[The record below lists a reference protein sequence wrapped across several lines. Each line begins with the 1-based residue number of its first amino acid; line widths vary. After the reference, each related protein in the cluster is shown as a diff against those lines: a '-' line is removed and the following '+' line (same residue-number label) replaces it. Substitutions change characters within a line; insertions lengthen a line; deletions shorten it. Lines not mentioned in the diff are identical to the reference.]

1 MKKRYFS
8 TIFAAIFLLMM
19 TSCVRE
25 QFAPGGLTGGEGYI
39 YLKFGSAPNV
49 EVSTKAT
56 LNAESENRIMNLYVF
71 VFDKAGHK
79 IHGKWYSELDRT
91 NSVGDLDVIDEGW
104 YRANSSQ
111 SDQPSTG
118 VIKIKSPSGSGFKIY
133 VFANIDG
140 DMVKISSEMLS
151 HNINTEAEINNFQV
165 YINQETT
172 SRNGYFPMSGSVSGV
187 TVSDGEGI
195 TIGGGGSGSLILRR
209 MDAKIKFTFKAGTRP
224 DENGQVIQSFEP
236 KGWRVFNIP
245 KTAFLMKGNE
255 DACSVDPN
263 TPTGDYSKYASL
275 FFDSEWANFEEFPDQ
290 NTSSFSFY
298 MLENRQTPKN
308 SSFTSYQDRS
318 RQKKTATGLNE
329 VQAVEYT
336 SLSGKTST
344 KSMRIFQNAN
354 DFSTYVLVSA
364 RVTMKLTGTEAGQ
377 TLGGDVLYLIHLG
390 DWNSTIH
397 NGDSE
402 HWNDDEYGNVANF
415 QTRRNTSY
423 NYTVTINSVNNI
435 RIEVETSDGENIENQ
450 PGASGQI
457 TIAKEEI
464 AICDAHYETKTMTF
478 SAKNFFEGTTATADD
493 LTWRV
498 KTPFGEGS
506 PAIGQD
512 GADIP
517 AGLDYKWVHFRLNKK
532 DASTKFYKD
541 IRRRYT
547 NRVFAESS
555 TFRSAEDNKES
566 DGSNDPGLEGYH
578 NDGVMDI
585 IDMVKYIKTQVKRYA
600 SWLENGGNYADYK
613 CDFDSKDLND
623 AKICVTVFVD
633 EYYYDKDPI
642 FGGSSPTLWKR
653 FVNKEERAMHILCN
667 SNTSKDLESRAT
679 GSVITIQQKPIKSIY
694 NTDESYTRLQNA
706 WGLESTDEYAD
717 KVFTYNQD
725 GSLGG
730 SVKNTD
736 DYNGLANSV
745 FEWGLA
751 PNGTT
756 VSNITTIQKG
766 VRWDK
771 YLLFEVG
778 NELPQLKDGYE
789 SLRYICMS
797 RNRDNNGNGIIDR
810 DEVRWYLASVRQ
822 LIGMYVGDGV
832 LESSVRI
839 YNRSTA
845 DRNSDDPAR
854 WRQHVISSTKYLK
867 NNEPTVI
874 WGEEGISTGALSGSI
889 NEKITKFTV
898 RCVRNLG
905 LANDAPINE
914 MPDDYIQT
922 SQNADGSYTFECT
935 HINESALRYYSS
947 RELDYEDERATAN
960 CLYKKFET
968 APADQNWSSGAVS
981 FKALNDEVSKYG
993 SSVYAGYCPDGYR
1006 LPSQTELAVMRYYT
1020 SLVSSGT
1027 YPSRTF
1033 WSFGVEALGGS
1044 GKDGGNKYGFCT
1056 SGGNISLYANAT
1068 FYKARCVRDIRVE

>member
-25 QFAPGGLTGGEGYI
+25 QFAPGGLTGGEGYL

-56 LNAESENRIMNLYVF
+56 LKAESENRIMNLYVF
-71 VFDKAGHK
+71 VFDKDGHK
-79 IHGKWYSELDRT
+79 IHSKWYSELDRT
-91 NSVGDLDVIDEGW
+91 NSKGELDVIEEGW
-104 YRANSSQ
+104 YRENSSQ
-111 SDQPSTG
+111 ANQPSTG
-118 VIKIKSPSGSGFKIY
+118 VIKIKSPAGSGFKIY
-133 VFANIDG
+133 VLANIDG

-151 HNINTEAEINNFQV
+151 HNINTEADINNFQV

-172 SRNGYFPMSGSVSGV
+172 SRNGYFPMSGSISGV
-187 TVSDGEGI
+187 TVSADKGI
-195 TIGGGGSGSLILRR
+195 TIGEGSSGLSLRR
-209 MDAKIKFTFKAGTRP
+209 MDAKIKFTFKTGTRP

-245 KTAFLMKGNE
+245 KTAFLMERNE

-298 MLENRQTPKN
+298 MPENRQTPKN
-308 SSFTSYQDRS
+308 SSFTNYQDRS

-364 RVTMKLTGTEAGQ
+364 KVIMKLTGSEAGQ

-390 DWNSTIH
+390 DWTSTIH
-397 NGDSE
+397 NGSSE
-402 HWNDDEYGNVANF
+402 HWNDDEYSNVANF

-423 NYTVTINSVNNI
+423 NYTVTVNSVNNI

-464 AICDAHYETKTMTF
+464 AICDAHYEAKTMTF

-498 KTPFGEGS
+498 STPFGEGS
-506 PAIGQD
+506 PSIGHD
-512 GADIP
+512 GEDIP

-532 DASTKFYKD
+532 DADNKYYQDK
-541 IRRRYT
+541 RRRYT
-547 NRVFAESS
+547 NRAFAESS
-555 TFRSAEDNKES
+555 TFRTADLNQES
-566 DGSNDPGLEGYH
+566 DGSGPGLGGYH

-613 CDFDSKDLND
+613 CDFDSDQLDK

-706 WGLESTDEYAD
+706 WGLESVDEHAD
-717 KVFTYNQD
+717 RVFTYNQNKD
-725 GSLGG
+725 DKNGSG
-730 SVKNTD
+730 KNND
-736 DYNGLANSV
+736 EFNGLANSI

-756 VSNITTIQKG
+756 VSNITTIEKNI
-766 VRWDK
+766 RWDK
-771 YLLFEVG
+771 YLSFEVE
-778 NELPQLKDGYE
+778 NELPQLNNGYE

-797 RNRDNNGNGIIDR
+797 RNRDNNGNGVIDR
-810 DEVRWYLASVRQ
+810 DEIRWYLASVRQ

-845 DRNSDDPAR
+845 DRNSNDPAR
-854 WRQHVISSTKYLK
+854 WRQHVISSTKYLSDS
-867 NNEPTVI
+867 EPTII
-874 WGEEGISTGALSGSI
+874 WGEEGISTGNISGSLAEG
-889 NEKITKFTV
+889 NKKFTV
-898 RCVRNLG
+898 RCVRDLG
-905 LANDAPINE
+905 MANDAPINKT
-914 MPDDYIQT
+914 PDDYIQY
-922 SQNADGSYTFECT
+922 SKNADGSYTFECT

-947 RELDYEDERATAN
+947 RELDYDDERATAN

-968 APADQNWSSGAVS
+968 APADQSWTSGAIS

-1006 LPSQTELAVMRYYT
+1006 LPSQTELAVMRYYMELT
-1020 SLVSSGT
+1020 GT

-1056 SGGNISLYANAT
+1056 HAGNITLWANAT
-1068 FYKARCVRDIRVE
+1068 FSTARCVRDVRVE

>member
-25 QFAPGGLTGGEGYI
+25 QFAPGGLTGGEGYL

-49 EVSTKAT
+49 EISTKAT
-56 LNAESENRIMNLYVF
+56 LKAESENRIMNLYVF
-71 VFDKAGHK
+71 VFDKDGHK
-79 IHGKWYSELDRT
+79 IHSKWYSELDRT
-91 NSVGDLDVIDEGW
+91 NSKGELDVIEEGW
-104 YRANSSQ
+104 YRENSSQ
-111 SDQPSTG
+111 ADQPSTG
-118 VIKIKSPSGSGFKIY
+118 VIKIKAPSGSGFKIY

-151 HNINTEAEINNFQV
+151 HNINTEDDIKNFQV

-172 SRNGYFPMSGSVSGV
+172 SRNGYFPMSGSISGV

-195 TIGGGGSGSLILRR
+195 TIGGGGSDRLTLRR
-209 MDAKIKFTFKAGTRP
+209 MDAKIKFTFLTGTRP

-245 KTAFLMKGNE
+245 KTAFLMERNE

-290 NTSSFSFY
+290 KTSSFSFY
-298 MLENRQTPKN
+298 MPENRQTPKN
-308 SSFTSYQDRS
+308 SSFTNYQDRS

-329 VQAVEYT
+329 VQTVEYT

-364 RVTMKLTGTEAGQ
+364 KVIMKLTGSEAGQ

-390 DWNSTIH
+390 DWTSNIH
-397 NGDSE
+397 NGSSE
-402 HWNDDEYGNVANF
+402 HWNDDEYGDVANF

-423 NYTVTINSVNNI
+423 NYTVTVNSVNNI

-464 AICDAHYETKTMTF
+464 AICDAHYEAKTMTF

-498 KTPFGEGS
+498 STPFGEGS
-506 PAIGQD
+506 PSIGHD
-512 GADIP
+512 GEDIP

-532 DASTKFYKD
+532 DSNNEYYQDK
-541 IRRRYT
+541 RRRYT
-547 NRVFAESS
+547 NRAFAESS
-555 TFRSAEDNKES
+555 TFRSAADNMES
-566 DGSNDPGLEGYH
+566 DGSGPGLGGYH

-613 CDFDSKDLND
+613 CDFDSDKLDK

-706 WGLESTDEYAD
+706 WGLESVDEHAD
-717 KVFTYNQD
+717 KVFTYNQN
-725 GSLGG
+725 GSLNG
-730 SVKNTD
+730 SGKNND
-736 DYNGLANSV
+736 EFNGLANSV
-745 FEWGLA
+745 CEWGLTSGA
-751 PNGTT
+751 TA
-756 VSNITTIQKG
+756 SNITTIEDNI
-766 VRWDK
+766 RWDK
-771 YLLFEVG
+771 YLSFEVE
-778 NELPQLKDGYE
+778 NELPQLNNGYK

-797 RNRDNNGNGIIDR
+797 RNRDNNGNGVIDR
-810 DEVRWYLASVRQ
+810 DEIRWYLASVRQ

-845 DRNSDDPAR
+845 DRNSPDPAR
-854 WRQHVISSTKYLK
+854 WRQHVISSTKYLSDS
-867 NNEPTVI
+867 EPTII
-874 WGEEGISTGALSGSI
+874 WGEEGISTGNISGSLAEG
-889 NEKITKFTV
+889 NTKFTV

-905 LANDAPINE
+905 MANDAPINE
-914 MPDDYIQT
+914 TPDDYIQY
-922 SQNADGSYTFECT
+922 SKNADGSYTFECT

-968 APADQNWSSGAVS
+968 APADQSWTSGAVS

-1006 LPSQTELAVMRYYT
+1006 LPSQTELAVMRYYMELT
-1020 SLVSSGT
+1020 GT

-1056 SGGNISLYANAT
+1056 HAGNITLWANAT
-1068 FYKARCVRDIRVE
+1068 FSTARCVRDVRVE

>member
-25 QFAPGGLTGGEGYI
+25 QFAPGGLTGGEGYL
-39 YLKFGSAPNV
+39 YLTFGSAPNV
-49 EVSTKAT
+49 EISTKAT
-56 LNAESENRIMNLYVF
+56 LKAESENRIMNLYVF
-71 VFDKAGHK
+71 VFDNAGHK
-79 IHGKWYSELDRT
+79 IHSKWYSELDRT
-91 NSVGDLDVIDEGW
+91 NSVGELDVIEEGW
-104 YRANSSQ
+104 YRENSSQ
-111 SDQPSTG
+111 ADQPSTG
-118 VIKIKSPSGSGFKIY
+118 VIKIKAPAGSGFKIY

-151 HNINTEAEINNFQV
+151 HNINTEDDINDFQV

-172 SRNGYFPMSGSVSGV
+172 SRNGYFPMSGSISGV
-187 TVSDGEGI
+187 TVRDGEGI
-195 TIGGGGSGSLILRR
+195 TIGGGVSGLSLRR
-209 MDAKIKFTFKAGTRP
+209 MDAKIKFTFRTGTRP

-245 KTAFLMKGNE
+245 KTAFLMERNE

-263 TPTGDYSKYASL
+263 TPTGEYSQYASL

-298 MLENRQTPKN
+298 MPENRQTPKN
-308 SSFTSYQDRS
+308 SSFTNYQDRS

-329 VQAVEYT
+329 VQVVEYT

-364 RVTMKLTGTEAGQ
+364 KVIMKLTGSEAGQ

-390 DWNSTIH
+390 DWTSNIH
-397 NGDSE
+397 NGSSE
-402 HWNDDEYGNVANF
+402 HWNDDEYSNVANF

-423 NYTVTINSVNNI
+423 NYTVTVNSVNNI

-464 AICDAHYETKTMTF
+464 AICDAHYEAKTMTF

-498 KTPFGEGS
+498 STPFGEGS
-506 PAIGQD
+506 PSIGHD
-512 GADIP
+512 GEDIP

-555 TFRSAEDNKES
+555 TFRSAADNMES
-566 DGSNDPGLEGYH
+566 DGSGDPGLEGYH

-613 CDFDSKDLND
+613 CDFDSENLND

-706 WGLESTDEYAD
+706 WGLESVDEHAD

-725 GSLGG
+725 GSLNG
-730 SVKNTD
+730 SGKNND
-736 DYNGLANSV
+736 EFNGLANSV
-745 FEWGLA
+745 CEWGLA
-751 PNGTT
+751 SGEA
-756 VSNITTIQKG
+756 SNITTIENNI
-766 VRWDK
+766 RWDK
-771 YLLFEVG
+771 YLSFEVG
-778 NELPQLKDGYE
+778 NELPQLRDGYE

-797 RNRDNNGNGIIDR
+797 RNRDNNGNGVIDR
-810 DEVRWYLASVRQ
+810 DEIRWYLASVKQ

-854 WRQHVISSTKYLK
+854 WRQHVISSTKYLGGS
-867 NNEPTVI
+867 EPTII
-874 WGEEGISTGALSGSI
+874 WGEEGISTGDISGSLAEG
-889 NEKITKFTV
+889 NTKFTV

-905 LANDAPINE
+905 IANDAPINKT
-914 MPDDYIQT
+914 PDDYIQY
-922 SQNADGSYTFECT
+922 SKNADGSYTFECT

-968 APADQNWSSGAVS
+968 APADQRWTSGEVS

-1006 LPSQTELAVMRYYT
+1006 LPSQTELTIMRYYMNLT
-1020 SLVSSGT
+1020 GT

-1044 GKDGGNKYGFCT
+1044 GKDGGNKYGFCI
-1056 SGGNISLYANAT
+1056 SDANISLYADAKFST
-1068 FYKARCVRDIRVE
+1068 ARCVRDVRVE

>member
-25 QFAPGGLTGGEGYI
+25 QFAPGGLTGGEGYL
-39 YLKFGSAPNV
+39 YLTFGSAPNV
-49 EVSTKAT
+49 EISTKAT
-56 LNAESENRIMNLYVF
+56 LKAESENRIMNLYVF
-71 VFDKAGHK
+71 VFDEAGHK
-79 IHGKWYSELDRT
+79 IHSKWYSELDRT
-91 NSVGDLDVIDEGW
+91 NSKGELDVIEEGW
-104 YRANSSQ
+104 YRENSSQ
-111 SDQPSTG
+111 ANKPSTG

-133 VFANIDG
+133 VFANVDG

-151 HNINTEAEINNFQV
+151 HNINTEADINNFKV
-165 YINQETT
+165 YLNQETT
-172 SRNGYFPMSGSVSGV
+172 SRNGYFPMSGSISGV
-187 TVSDGEGI
+187 TVSKDEGI
-195 TIGGGGSGSLILRR
+195 TIGEGSSGLSLRR
-209 MDAKIKFTFKAGTRP
+209 MDAKIKFTFKTGTRP

-245 KTAFLMKGNE
+245 KTAFLMERNE
-255 DACSVDPN
+255 DACSVDPT
-263 TPTGDYSKYASL
+263 TPTGDYSQYASL

-298 MLENRQTPKN
+298 MPENRQTPKN
-308 SSFTSYQDRS
+308 SSFTNYQDRS

-364 RVTMKLTGTEAGQ
+364 KVIMKLTGSEAGQ

-390 DWNSTIH
+390 DWTSTIH
-397 NGDSE
+397 NGSSE
-402 HWNDDEYGNVANF
+402 HWNDDEYSNVANF

-423 NYTVTINSVNNI
+423 NYTVTVNSVNNI

-464 AICDAHYETKTMTF
+464 AICDAHYEAKTMTF

-498 KTPFGEGS
+498 STPFGEGS
-506 PAIGQD
+506 PSIGHD
-512 GADIP
+512 GEDIP

-547 NRVFAESS
+547 NRAFAESS
-555 TFRSAEDNKES
+555 TFRSAADNMES
-566 DGSNDPGLEGYH
+566 DGSGDPGLEGYH

-613 CDFDSKDLND
+613 CDFDSDQLDK

-706 WGLESTDEYAD
+706 WGLESVDEHAD
-717 KVFTYNQD
+717 RVFTYNQNKD
-725 GSLGG
+725 DKNGSG
-730 SVKNTD
+730 KNND
-736 DYNGLANSV
+736 EFNGLANSI

-756 VSNITTIQKG
+756 VSNITTIEKNI
-766 VRWDK
+766 RWDK
-771 YLLFEVG
+771 YLSFEVE
-778 NELPQLKDGYE
+778 NELPQLNNGYE

-797 RNRDNNGNGIIDR
+797 RNRDNNGNGVIDR
-810 DEVRWYLASVRQ
+810 DEIRWYLASVRQ

-839 YNRSTA
+839 YSRSTA
-845 DRNSDDPAR
+845 DRNSNDPAR
-854 WRQHVISSTKYLK
+854 WRQHVISSTKYLSDS
-867 NNEPTVI
+867 EPTII
-874 WGEEGISTGALSGSI
+874 WGEEGISTGNISGSLAEG
-889 NEKITKFTV
+889 NKKFTV

-905 LANDAPINE
+905 MANDAPINKT
-914 MPDDYIQT
+914 PDDYIQY
-922 SQNADGSYTFECT
+922 SKNADGSYTFECT

-947 RELDYEDERATAN
+947 RELTYDDERATAN

-968 APADQNWSSGAVS
+968 APADQSWTSGAIS

-1006 LPSQTELAVMRYYT
+1006 LPSQTELAVMRYYMELT
-1020 SLVSSGT
+1020 GT

-1056 SGGNISLYANAT
+1056 HAGNITLWANAT
-1068 FYKARCVRDIRVE
+1068 FSTARCVRDVRVE

>member
-25 QFAPGGLTGGEGYI
+25 QFAPGGLTGGEGYL

-56 LNAESENRIMNLYVF
+56 LKAESENRIMNLYVF
-71 VFDKAGHK
+71 VFDNAGHK
-79 IHGKWYSELDRT
+79 IHSKWYSELERT
-91 NSVGDLDVIDEGW
+91 NSVGELDVIEEGW
-104 YRANSSQ
+104 YRENSSEA
-111 SDQPSTG
+111 DQPSTG

-140 DMVKISSEMLS
+140 DMIKISSEMLS
-151 HNINTEAEINNFQV
+151 HNINTEDDINNFQV

-172 SRNGYFPMSGSVSGV
+172 SRNGYFPMSGSISGV
-187 TVSDGEGI
+187 TVRDGEGI
-195 TIGGGGSGSLILRR
+195 TIGGGVSGLSLRK
-209 MDAKIKFTFKAGTRP
+209 MDAKIKFTFKTGTRP

-245 KTAFLMKGNE
+245 KTAFLMEGNE

-263 TPTGDYSKYASL
+263 TPTGDYSQYASL

-298 MLENRQTPKN
+298 MMENRQTPKN
-308 SSFTSYQDRS
+308 SSFTNYQDRS

-329 VQAVEYT
+329 VQAVEYA

-364 RVTMKLTGTEAGQ
+364 KVIMKLTGSEAGQ

-397 NGDSE
+397 NGSSE
-402 HWNDDEYGNVANF
+402 HWNDDEYSNVANF

-423 NYTVTINSVNNI
+423 NYTVTVNSVNNI

-464 AICDAHYETKTMTF
+464 AICDAHYEAKTMTF

-506 PAIGQD
+506 PSIGHD
-512 GADIP
+512 GEDIP

-547 NRVFAESS
+547 NRAFAESS
-555 TFRSAEDNKES
+555 TFRSAADNMES
-566 DGSNDPGLEGYH
+566 DGSGDPGLEGYH

-613 CDFDSKDLND
+613 CDFDSKNLND

-706 WGLESTDEYAD
+706 WGLESVDEYAN
-717 KVFTYNQD
+717 KVSTYNQD
-725 GSLGG
+725 GSLDG
-730 SVKNTD
+730 SNNNTD
-736 DYNGLANSV
+736 LLNGLANSV
-745 FEWGLA
+745 CEWGLSSGKA
-751 PNGTT
+751 
-756 VSNITTIQKG
+756 SNITTIENNI
-766 VRWDK
+766 RWDK
-771 YLLFEVG
+771 YLSFEEE
-778 NELPQLKDGYE
+778 NEVPQLKNGYE

-822 LIGMYVGDGV
+822 LIGMYVGGGV

-845 DRNSDDPAR
+845 DRNSPDPAR
-854 WRQHVISSTKYLK
+854 WRQHVISSTKYPSNK
-867 NNEPTVI
+867 QPTVI
-874 WGEEGISTGALSGSI
+874 WGEEGISTGDISGSLAEG
-889 NEKITKFTV
+889 NTKFTV

-905 LANDAPINE
+905 IANDAPINKT
-914 MPDDYIQT
+914 PDDYIQY
-922 SQNADGSYTFECT
+922 SKNADGSYAFECT

-968 APADQNWSSGAVS
+968 APADQRWTSGAVS
-981 FKALNDEVSKYG
+981 FKTLNDEVSKYG

-1006 LPSQTELAVMRYYT
+1006 LPSQTELAVMRYYMDLT
-1020 SLVSSGT
+1020 GT

-1056 SGGNISLYANAT
+1056 HAGNITLWAAAMFST
-1068 FYKARCVRDIRVE
+1068 ARCVRDVRVE

>member
-25 QFAPGGLTGGEGYI
+25 QFAPGGLTGGEGYL

-56 LNAESENRIMNLYVF
+56 LKAESENRIMNLYVF
-71 VFDKAGHK
+71 VFDNAGHK
-79 IHGKWYSELDRT
+79 IHSKWYSELERT
-91 NSVGDLDVIDEGW
+91 NNVGELDVIEEGW
-104 YRANSSQ
+104 YRENSSEADK
-111 SDQPSTG
+111 SSTG
-118 VIKIKSPSGSGFKIY
+118 VIKIKAPAGSGFKIY

-151 HNINTEAEINNFQV
+151 HNINTEADINDFKV
-165 YINQETT
+165 YLNQETT
-172 SRNGYFPMSGSVSGV
+172 SRNGYFPMSGSISGV
-187 TVSDGEGI
+187 TVRDGEGI
-195 TIGGGGSGSLILRR
+195 TIGGGVSGLSLRR
-209 MDAKIKFTFKAGTRP
+209 MDAKIKFTFKTGTRP

-245 KTAFLMKGNE
+245 KTAFLMERNE

-263 TPTGDYSKYASL
+263 TPTKDYSQYASL

-290 NTSSFSFY
+290 KTSSFSFY
-298 MLENRQTPKN
+298 MPENRQTPKN
-308 SSFTSYQDRS
+308 SSFTNYQDRS

-364 RVTMKLTGTEAGQ
+364 KVIMKLTGSEAGQ

-397 NGDSE
+397 NGSSE
-402 HWNDDEYGNVANF
+402 HWNDDEYSNVANF

-423 NYTVTINSVNNI
+423 NYTVTVNSVNNI

-464 AICDAHYETKTMTF
+464 AICDAHYEAKTMTF

-506 PAIGQD
+506 PSIGHD
-512 GADIP
+512 GEDIP

-555 TFRSAEDNKES
+555 TFRSAADNMES
-566 DGSNDPGLEGYH
+566 DGSGDPGLEGYH

-613 CDFDSKDLND
+613 CDFDSKNLND

-706 WGLESTDEYAD
+706 WGLESVDEHAD

-725 GSLGG
+725 GSLNG
-730 SVKNTD
+730 SGKNND
-736 DYNGLANSV
+736 EFNGLANSV
-745 FEWGLA
+745 CEWGLA
-751 PNGTT
+751 SGEA
-756 VSNITTIQKG
+756 SNITTIENNI
-766 VRWDK
+766 RWDK
-771 YLLFEVG
+771 YLSFEVG
-778 NELPQLKDGYE
+778 NELPQLRDGYE
-789 SLRYICMS
+789 SLKYICMS
-797 RNRDNNGNGIIDR
+797 RNRDNNGNGVIDR
-810 DEVRWYLASVRQ
+810 DEIRWYLASVKQ

-845 DRNSDDPAR
+845 DRNSNDPAR
-854 WRQHVISSTKYLK
+854 WRQHVISSTKYLGGS
-867 NNEPTVI
+867 EPTII
-874 WGEEGISTGALSGSI
+874 WGEEGISTGDISGSLAEG
-889 NEKITKFTV
+889 NTKFTV

-905 LANDAPINE
+905 IANDAPINKT
-914 MPDDYIQT
+914 PDDYIQY
-922 SQNADGSYTFECT
+922 SKNADGSYTFECT

-968 APADQNWSSGAVS
+968 APADQSWTSGAVS
-981 FKALNDEVSKYG
+981 FKTLNDEVSKYG

-1006 LPSQTELAVMRYYT
+1006 LPSQTELTIMRYYMELT
-1020 SLVSSGT
+1020 GT

-1044 GKDGGNKYGFCT
+1044 GKDGGNKYGFCI
-1056 SGGNISLYANAT
+1056 SGNNISLYASAKFST
-1068 FYKARCVRDIRVE
+1068 ARCVRDVRVE

>member
-25 QFAPGGLTGGEGYI
+25 QFAPGGLTGGEGYL

-49 EVSTKAT
+49 EISTKAT
-56 LNAESENRIMNLYVF
+56 LKAESENRIMNLYVF
-71 VFDKAGHK
+71 VFDKDGHK
-79 IHGKWYSELDRT
+79 IYSKWYSELDRT
-91 NSVGDLDVIDEGW
+91 NSKGELDIIEEGW
-104 YRANSSQ
+104 YRENSSQ
-111 SDQPSTG
+111 ADQSSTG

-151 HNINTEAEINNFQV
+151 HNINTEADINDFKV
-165 YINQETT
+165 YLNQETT
-172 SRNGYFPMSGSVSGV
+172 SRNGYFPMSGSISGV

-195 TIGGGGSGSLILRR
+195 TIGGGGSGRLILRR
-209 MDAKIKFTFKAGTRP
+209 MDAKIKFTFKTGTRP

-245 KTAFLMKGNE
+245 KTAFLMEGNE

-263 TPTGDYSKYASL
+263 TPTGEYSQYAYL

-298 MLENRQTPKN
+298 MMENRQTPKN
-308 SSFTSYQDRS
+308 SSFTNYQDRS

-329 VQAVEYT
+329 VQVVEYT

-364 RVTMKLTGTEAGQ
+364 KVIMKLTGSEAGQ

-397 NGDSE
+397 NGSSE
-402 HWNDDEYGNVANF
+402 HWNDDEYSNVANF

-423 NYTVTINSVNNI
+423 NYTVTVNSVNNI

-464 AICDAHYETKTMTF
+464 AICDAHYEAKTMTF

-498 KTPFGEGS
+498 STPFGEGS
-506 PAIGQD
+506 PSIGHD
-512 GADIP
+512 GEDIP

-532 DASTKFYKD
+532 DADKKFYLDK
-541 IRRRYT
+541 RRRYT
-547 NRVFAESS
+547 NRAFAESS
-555 TFRSAEDNKES
+555 TLRSADDNKES
-566 DGSNDPGLEGYH
+566 DGSGDDGLEGYH

-613 CDFDSKDLND
+613 CDFDSENLND

-706 WGLESTDEYAD
+706 WGLESVDEHAD

-725 GSLGG
+725 GSLNG
-730 SVKNTD
+730 SGKNND
-736 DYNGLANSV
+736 EFNGLANSV
-745 FEWGLA
+745 CEWELA
-751 PNGTT
+751 SGEA
-756 VSNITTIQKG
+756 SNITTIENNI
-766 VRWDK
+766 RWDK
-771 YLLFEVG
+771 YLSFEVG
-778 NELPQLKDGYE
+778 NELPQLKDRYK

-797 RNRDNNGNGIIDR
+797 RNRDNNGNGVIDR
-810 DEVRWYLASVRQ
+810 DEIRWYLASVRQ

-845 DRNSDDPAR
+845 DRNSPDPAR
-854 WRQHVISSTKYLK
+854 WRQHVISSTKYSK
-867 NNEPTVI
+867 TSSEPTVI
-874 WGEEGISTGALSGSI
+874 WGEEGISTGDISGSLAEG
-889 NEKITKFTV
+889 NTKFTV

-905 LANDAPINE
+905 MANDAPINKT
-914 MPDDYIQT
+914 PDDYIQY
-922 SQNADGSYTFECT
+922 SKNADGSYTFECT

-968 APADQNWSSGAVS
+968 APADQRWTSGEVS

-1006 LPSQTELAVMRYYT
+1006 LPSQTELAVMRYYMNLT
-1020 SLVSSGT
+1020 GT

-1056 SGGNISLYANAT
+1056 HAGNITLWANAKFST
-1068 FYKARCVRDIRVE
+1068 ARCVRDVRVE

>member
-25 QFAPGGLTGGEGYI
+25 QFAPGGLTGGEGYL

-49 EVSTKAT
+49 EISTKAT
-56 LNAESENRIMNLYVF
+56 LKAESENRIMNLYVF
-71 VFDKAGHK
+71 VFDNAGHK
-79 IHGKWYSELDRT
+79 IHSKWYSELDRT
-91 NSVGDLDVIDEGW
+91 NSVGELDVIEEGW
-104 YRANSSQ
+104 YRENSTKA
-111 SDQPSTG
+111 DQPSTG

-151 HNINTEAEINNFQV
+151 HNINTEADINDFQI
-165 YINQETT
+165 YLNQETT
-172 SRNGYFPMSGSVSGV
+172 SRNGYFPMSGSISGV
-187 TVSDGEGI
+187 TVDKDKGI
-195 TIGGGGSGSLILRR
+195 TIEGSGSLRLRR

-245 KTAFLMKGNE
+245 KTAFLMEGNE

-263 TPTGDYSKYASL
+263 TPTGDYSQYASL

-298 MLENRQTPKN
+298 MMENRQTPKN
-308 SSFTSYQDRS
+308 SSFTNYQDRS

-364 RVTMKLTGTEAGQ
+364 KVIMKLTGSEAGQ

-402 HWNDDEYGNVANF
+402 HWNYDEYSNVANF

-423 NYTVTINSVNNI
+423 NYIVTVNSVNNI

-464 AICDAHYETKTMTF
+464 AICDAHYEAKTMTF

-512 GADIP
+512 GEDIP

-547 NRVFAESS
+547 NRAFAESS
-555 TFRSAEDNKES
+555 TFRSAADNKES

-613 CDFDSKDLND
+613 CDFDSENLND

-694 NTDESYTRLQNA
+694 NTDESYTRLKNA
-706 WGLESTDEYAD
+706 WGLESVDEHAD

-725 GSLGG
+725 GSLNG
-730 SVKNTD
+730 SGKNND
-736 DYNGLANSV
+736 EFNGLANSV
-745 FEWGLA
+745 CEWGLA
-751 PNGTT
+751 SGEA
-756 VSNITTIQKG
+756 SNITTIENNI
-766 VRWDK
+766 RWDK
-771 YLLFEVG
+771 YLSFEVG
-778 NELPQLKDGYE
+778 NELPQLKDGYK

-797 RNRDNNGNGIIDR
+797 RNRDNNGNGVIDR
-810 DEVRWYLASVRQ
+810 DEIRWYLASVKQ

-832 LESSVRI
+832 LENSVRI

-854 WRQHVISSTKYLK
+854 WRQHVISSTKYLGGS
-867 NNEPTVI
+867 EPTVI
-874 WGEEGISTGALSGSI
+874 WGEEGISTGDISGSLAEG
-889 NEKITKFTV
+889 NTKFTV

-905 LANDAPINE
+905 IANDAPINKT
-914 MPDDYIQT
+914 PDDYFQY
-922 SQNADGSYTFECT
+922 SKNADGSYTFECT

-968 APADQNWSSGAVS
+968 APADQRWTSGAVS
-981 FKALNDEVSKYG
+981 FKILNDEVSKYG

-1006 LPSQTELAVMRYYT
+1006 LPSQTELAVMRYYMNLT
-1020 SLVSSGT
+1020 GT

-1056 SGGNISLYANAT
+1056 HAGNITLWAAAT
-1068 FYKARCVRDIRVE
+1068 FSTARCVRDVRVE

>member
-25 QFAPGGLTGGEGYI
+25 QFAPGGLTGGEGYL
-39 YLKFGSAPNV
+39 YLTFGSAPNV
-49 EVSTKAT
+49 EISTKAT
-56 LNAESENRIMNLYVF
+56 LKAESENRIMNLYVF
-71 VFDKAGHK
+71 VFDNAGHK
-79 IHGKWYSELDRT
+79 IHSKWYSELERT
-91 NSVGDLDVIDEGW
+91 NNVGELDVIEEGW
-104 YRANSSQ
+104 YRENSSEADK
-111 SDQPSTG
+111 SSTG
-118 VIKIKSPSGSGFKIY
+118 VIKIKAPAGSGFKIY

-151 HNINTEAEINNFQV
+151 HNINTEADINDFKV
-165 YINQETT
+165 YLNQETT
-172 SRNGYFPMSGSVSGV
+172 SRNGYFPMSGSISGV
-187 TVSDGEGI
+187 TVRDGEGI
-195 TIGGGGSGSLILRR
+195 TIGGGVSGLSLRR
-209 MDAKIKFTFKAGTRP
+209 MDAKIKFTFKTGTRP

-245 KTAFLMKGNE
+245 KTAFLMERNE

-263 TPTGDYSKYASL
+263 TPTKDYSQYASL

-290 NTSSFSFY
+290 KTSSFSFY
-298 MLENRQTPKN
+298 MPENRQTPKN
-308 SSFTSYQDRS
+308 SSFTNYQDRS

-364 RVTMKLTGTEAGQ
+364 KVIMKLTGSEAGQ

-397 NGDSE
+397 NGSSE
-402 HWNDDEYGNVANF
+402 HWNDDEYSNVANF

-423 NYTVTINSVNNI
+423 NYTVTVNSVNNI

-464 AICDAHYETKTMTF
+464 AICDAHYEAKTMTF

-506 PAIGQD
+506 PSIGHD
-512 GADIP
+512 GEDIP

-555 TFRSAEDNKES
+555 TFRSAADNMES
-566 DGSNDPGLEGYH
+566 DGSGDPGLEGYH

-613 CDFDSKDLND
+613 CDFDSKNLND

-706 WGLESTDEYAD
+706 WGLESVDEYAD

-725 GSLGG
+725 GSRDG
-730 SVKNTD
+730 SDNNTD

-745 FEWGLA
+745 FEWELA
-751 PNGTT
+751 PAEGAT

-771 YLLFEVG
+771 YLSFEVG
-778 NELPQLKDGYE
+778 NELPQLKNGYE

-797 RNRDNNGNGIIDR
+797 RNRDNNGNGVIDR
-810 DEVRWYLASVRQ
+810 DEIRWYLASVKQ

-845 DRNSDDPAR
+845 DRKSPDPAR
-854 WRQHVISSTKYLK
+854 WRQHVISSTKYPDNK
-867 NNEPTVI
+867 EPTVI
-874 WGEEGISTGALSGSI
+874 WGEEGISTGNISGSI
-889 NEKITKFTV
+889 SDGKITNFTV

-905 LANDAPINE
+905 MANDAPINE
-914 MPDDYIQT
+914 KPDEYIQA

-968 APADQNWSSGAVS
+968 APADQSWTSGAVS
-981 FKALNDEVSKYG
+981 FKTLNDEVSKYG

-1006 LPSQTELAVMRYYT
+1006 LPSQTELTIMRYYMELT
-1020 SLVSSGT
+1020 GT

-1044 GKDGGNKYGFCT
+1044 GKDGGNKYGFCI
-1056 SGGNISLYANAT
+1056 SGNNISLYASAKFST
-1068 FYKARCVRDIRVE
+1068 ARCVRDVRVE

>member
-71 VFDKAGHK
+71 VFDKDGHK
-79 IHGKWYSELDRT
+79 IHSKWYSELDRT
-91 NSVGDLDVIDEGW
+91 NRKEELNIIEEGW
-104 YRANSSQ
+104 YRENSSQ
-111 SDQPSTG
+111 ANQPSIG
-118 VIKIKSPSGSGFKIY
+118 VIKIKSPAGKGFKIY

-151 HNINTEAEINNFQV
+151 HNINTEADINNFQV
-165 YINQETT
+165 YLNQETT
-172 SRNGYFPMSGSVSGV
+172 SRNGYFPMSGSISGV

-195 TIGGGGSGSLILRR
+195 TIEGSGSLKLQRL
-209 MDAKIKFTFKAGTRP
+209 DAKIKFTFKTGKRP
-224 DENGQVIQSFEP
+224 DENGQVIKSFEP

-245 KTAFLMKGNE
+245 KTAFLMERKE

-263 TPTGDYSKYASL
+263 TSTRDYSQYASL

-290 NTSSFSFY
+290 YTSSFSFY
-298 MLENRQTPKN
+298 MPENRQTPKN

-329 VQAVEYT
+329 VQVVEYT

-364 RVTMKLTGTEAGQ
+364 RVIMELKGSEAGQ

-390 DWNSTIH
+390 DWDSTIH

-402 HWNDDEYGNVANF
+402 HWNDDEYEDVANF
-415 QTRRNTSY
+415 QTERNKSY
-423 NYTVTINSVNNI
+423 NYTVTVNSVNNI

-478 SAKNFFEGTTATADD
+478 RAKNFFEGTTATVDD

-498 KTPFGEGS
+498 KTPFGEGAPS
-506 PAIGQD
+506 IGQD

-532 DASTKFYKD
+532 DTKGEFYLDK
-541 IRRRYT
+541 RRRYT

-555 TFRSAEDNKES
+555 TFRRADQNKES
-566 DGSNDPGLEGYH
+566 DGSGNDGLGGYH

-585 IDMVKYIKTQVKRYA
+585 VDMVKYIKTQVKRYA

-613 CDFDSKDLND
+613 CDFDSKELDK

-694 NTDESYTRLQNA
+694 NTDESYTKLQNA

-725 GSLGG
+725 GSRDG
-730 SVKNTD
+730 SGKNTD

-751 PNGTT
+751 PEGTT

-771 YLLFEVG
+771 YLSFEEENKV
-778 NELPQLKDGYE
+778 PQLQDGYE

-822 LIGMYVGDGV
+822 LIGMYVGGGV

-845 DRNSDDPAR
+845 DRKSDDPAR
-854 WRQHVISSTKYLK
+854 WRQHVISSTKYPS
-867 NNEPTVI
+867 NSQPTVI

-889 NEKITKFTV
+889 NEGNTKFTV

-914 MPDDYIQT
+914 KPDDYIQA

-935 HINESALRYYSS
+935 HINEGALRYYSS

-968 APADQNWSSGAVS
+968 APKDQSWTSGALL

-1006 LPSQTELAVMRYYT
+1006 LPSQTELAVMRYYMKLT
-1020 SLVSSGT
+1020 GK

-1044 GKDGGNKYGFCT
+1044 GKDKGNKYGFCIE
-1056 SGGNISLYANAT
+1056 GNNITLSARAT
-1068 FYKARCVRDIRVE
+1068 FSQARCVRDVRVE

>member
-25 QFAPGGLTGGEGYI
+25 QFAPGGLTGGEGYL

-49 EVSTKAT
+49 EISTKAT
-56 LNAESENRIMNLYVF
+56 LKAESENRIMNLYVF
-71 VFDKAGHK
+71 VFDKDGHK
-79 IHGKWYSELDRT
+79 IHSKWYSELDRT
-91 NSVGDLDVIDEGW
+91 NSKGELDVIEEGW
-104 YRANSSQ
+104 YRENSSQ
-111 SDQPSTG
+111 ADQPSTG
-118 VIKIKSPSGSGFKIY
+118 VIKIKSPAGSGFKIY

-151 HNINTEAEINNFQV
+151 HNINTEADINNFQV

-187 TVSDGEGI
+187 TVSDKDGI
-195 TIGGGGSGSLILRR
+195 TIGGGGSSSLTLRR
-209 MDAKIKFTFKAGTRP
+209 IDAKIKFTFKKGTRP
-224 DENGQVIQSFEP
+224 DENGQVIKSFEP

-245 KTAFLMKGNE
+245 KTAFLMERNE

-298 MLENRQTPKN
+298 MPENRQTPKN
-308 SSFTSYQDRS
+308 SSFTNYQDRS

-329 VQAVEYT
+329 VQTVEYT

-364 RVTMKLTGTEAGQ
+364 KVIMKLTGSEAGQ

-397 NGDSE
+397 NGSSE
-402 HWNDDEYGNVANF
+402 HWNDDEYSNVANF

-464 AICDAHYETKTMTF
+464 AICDAHYEAKTMTF

-498 KTPFGEGS
+498 STPFGEGS
-506 PAIGQD
+506 PSIGHD
-512 GADIP
+512 GEDIP

-532 DASTKFYKD
+532 DSNNEYYQDK
-541 IRRRYT
+541 RRRYT
-547 NRVFAESS
+547 NRTFAESS
-555 TFRSAEDNKES
+555 TFRSAADNMES
-566 DGSNDPGLEGYH
+566 DGSGPGLGGYH

-613 CDFDSKDLND
+613 CDFDSDKLDK

-679 GSVITIQQKPIKSIY
+679 GSVITIQQKSIKSIS

-706 WGLESTDEYAD
+706 WGLESVDEHAD
-717 KVFTYNQD
+717 KVFTYNQNKD
-725 GSLGG
+725 DKNGSG
-730 SVKNTD
+730 NNND
-736 DYNGLANSV
+736 EFNGLANSI

-751 PNGTT
+751 PNGAT
-756 VSNITTIQKG
+756 VSNITTIENNI
-766 VRWDK
+766 RWDK
-771 YLLFEVG
+771 YLSFEEKNDV
-778 NELPQLKDGYE
+778 PQLKDGYE

-797 RNRDNNGNGIIDR
+797 RNRDNNGNGVIDR
-810 DEVRWYLASVRQ
+810 DEIRWYLASVRQ

-854 WRQHVISSTKYLK
+854 WRQHVISSTKYSSGS
-867 NNEPTVI
+867 EPTVI
-874 WGEEGISTGALSGSI
+874 WGEEGISTGNISGSHQWG
-889 NEKITKFTV
+889 NITNFTV

-905 LANDAPINE
+905 MANDAPINKT
-914 MPDDYIQT
+914 PDDYIQY
-922 SQNADGSYTFECT
+922 SKNADGSYTFECT

-968 APADQNWSSGAVS
+968 APADQRWTSGAVL
-981 FKALNDEVSKYG
+981 FKTLNDEVSKYG

-1006 LPSQTELAVMRYYT
+1006 LPSQTELAVMRYYMHLT
-1020 SLVSSGT
+1020 GN

-1044 GKDGGNKYGFCT
+1044 GKDGGNKYGFCI
-1056 SGGNISLYANAT
+1056 SDKNISLDAAAT
-1068 FYKARCVRDIRVE
+1068 FSTARCVRDVRVE

>member
-25 QFAPGGLTGGEGYI
+25 QFAPGGLTGGEGYL

-49 EVSTKAT
+49 EISTKAT
-56 LNAESENRIMNLYVF
+56 RKAESENKIMNLYVF
-71 VFDKAGHK
+71 VFDNAGHK
-79 IHGKWYSELDRT
+79 IHSKWYSELERT
-91 NSVGDLDVIDEGW
+91 NSVGELDVIEEGW
-104 YRANSSQ
+104 YRENSSQ
-111 SDQPSTG
+111 ADQPSTG

-151 HNINTEAEINNFQV
+151 HNINTEDDINDFKV
-165 YINQETT
+165 YLNQETT
-172 SRNGYFPMSGSVSGV
+172 SRNGYFPMSGSISGV
-187 TVSDGEGI
+187 TVDKDKGI
-195 TIGGGGSGSLILRR
+195 TIEGSGSLILRR
-209 MDAKIKFTFKAGTRP
+209 MDAKIKFTFQAGTRP

-245 KTAFLMKGNE
+245 KTAFLMERNE
-255 DACSVDPN
+255 DACSVKPD
-263 TPTGDYSKYASL
+263 TPTKDYSQYASL

-290 NTSSFSFY
+290 KTSSFSFY
-298 MLENRQTPKN
+298 MPENRQTPKN
-308 SSFTSYQDRS
+308 SSFTNYQDRS

-329 VQAVEYT
+329 VQVVEYT

-364 RVTMKLTGTEAGQ
+364 KVTMKLTGSEAGQ

-390 DWNSTIH
+390 DWKSKKIH
-397 NGDSE
+397 NGASE
-402 HWNDDEYGNVANF
+402 HWNDDEYEDVANF
-415 QTRRNTSY
+415 RTERNTSY
-423 NYTVTINSVNNI
+423 NYTVTVNSVNNI

-464 AICDAHYETKTMTF
+464 AICDAHYEAKTMTF

-506 PAIGQD
+506 PSIGHD
-512 GADIP
+512 GEDIP

-532 DASTKFYKD
+532 DADKKFYLDK
-541 IRRRYT
+541 RRRYT

-555 TFRSAEDNKES
+555 TFRSAADNMES
-566 DGSNDPGLEGYH
+566 DGSGDPGLEGYH

-613 CDFDSKDLND
+613 CDFDSENLND

-706 WGLESTDEYAD
+706 WGLESVDEHAD

-725 GSLGG
+725 GSLNG
-730 SVKNTD
+730 SGKNND
-736 DYNGLANSV
+736 EFNGLANSV
-745 FEWGLA
+745 CEWELA
-751 PNGTT
+751 SGEA
-756 VSNITTIQKG
+756 SNITTIENNI
-766 VRWDK
+766 RWDK
-771 YLLFEVG
+771 YLSFEVG
-778 NELPQLKDGYE
+778 NELPQLKDRYK

-810 DEVRWYLASVRQ
+810 DEIRWYLASVKQ

-845 DRNSDDPAR
+845 DRKSDDPAR
-854 WRQHVISSTKYLK
+854 WRQHVISSTKYPGGS
-867 NNEPTVI
+867 EPTVI
-874 WGEEGISTGALSGSI
+874 WGEEGISTGNISGSLAEG
-889 NEKITKFTV
+889 NTKFTV

-905 LANDAPINE
+905 IANDAPINE
-914 MPDDYIQT
+914 KPDEYIQY
-922 SQNADGSYTFECT
+922 SKNADGSYTFECT

-947 RELDYEDERATAN
+947 RELDYEDEHATAN

-968 APADQNWSSGAVS
+968 APADQSWTSGAVS
-981 FKALNDEVSKYG
+981 FKTLNDEVSKYG

-1006 LPSQTELAVMRYYT
+1006 LPSQTELTIMRYYMKLT
-1020 SLVSSGT
+1020 GT

-1044 GKDGGNKYGFCT
+1044 GKDGGNKYGFCI
-1056 SGGNISLYANAT
+1056 SGNNISLYASAKFST
-1068 FYKARCVRDIRVE
+1068 ARCVRDVRVE

>member
-1 MKKRYFS
+1 MMKKRYFS

-39 YLKFGSAPNV
+39 YLKFGAAPNV

-56 LNAESENRIMNLYVF
+56 LKAESENRIMNLYVF
-71 VFDKAGHK
+71 VFDEAGHK

-91 NSVGDLDVIDEGW
+91 NSKEELNIIEEGW

-111 SDQPSTG
+111 ATQPSTG

-151 HNINTEAEINNFQV
+151 HNINTEADIKNFQV
-165 YINQETT
+165 YLNQETT

-187 TVSDGEGI
+187 TVSDGAGI
-195 TIGGGGSGSLILRR
+195 TIEGSGSLILRR
-209 MDAKIKFTFKAGTRP
+209 MDAKIKFTFQKGTRP

-245 KTAFLMKGNE
+245 KTAFLMERNNE

-263 TPTGDYSKYASL
+263 TPTGDYAKYASL

-329 VQAVEYT
+329 VQVVEYT

-344 KSMRIFQNAN
+344 TSMRFFQNAN

-364 RVTMKLTGTEAGQ
+364 RVTMKLTGNEAGQ

-390 DWNSTIH
+390 DWDSTIH
-397 NGDSE
+397 NGNSE
-402 HWNDDEYGNVANF
+402 HWNDDEYEDVANF

-423 NYTVTINSVNNI
+423 NYTVTINSINNI

-464 AICDAHYETKTMTF
+464 AICDAHYETKTLTF
-478 SAKNFFEGTTATADD
+478 RAKNFFEGTTATVDD

-512 GADIP
+512 GEDIP

-555 TFRSAEDNKES
+555 TFRSAQENKES

-613 CDFDSKDLND
+613 CDFDSENLND

-706 WGLESTDEYAD
+706 WGLESVDEHAD

-725 GSLGG
+725 GSRDG
-730 SVKNTD
+730 SGKNTD

-771 YLLFEVG
+771 YLSFEEE
-778 NELPQLKDGYE
+778 NEVPQLKNGYE

-839 YNRSTA
+839 YNKSTA
-845 DRNSDDPAR
+845 DRNSDDSKR
-854 WRQHVISSTKYLK
+854 WRQHVISSTKYPS
-867 NNEPTVI
+867 NSQPTVI
-874 WGEEGISTGALSGSI
+874 WGEEGISTGDISGSNREGI
-889 NEKITKFTV
+889 KNFTV

-905 LANDAPINE
+905 LANDAPINKT
-914 MPDDYIQT
+914 PDDYIQT
-922 SQNADGSYTFECT
+922 TKNADGSYTFECT
-935 HINESALRYYSS
+935 HINESALRYYTS

-960 CLYKKFET
+960 NLYKKFET
-968 APADQNWSSGAVS
+968 APKDQTWTSGAVR
-981 FKALNDEVSKYG
+981 FKPLNDEVSKYG

-1006 LPSQTELAVMRYYT
+1006 LPSQTELAVMKYYMKLT
-1020 SLVSSGT
+1020 GK

-1033 WSFGVEALGGS
+1033 WSFGADPLALGGS
-1044 GKDGGNKYGFCT
+1044 GKDGGNKYGYCT
-1056 SGGNISLYANAT
+1056 EGNNITLSAGAT
-1068 FYKARCVRDIRVE
+1068 FSQARCVRDVRVE

>member
-25 QFAPGGLTGGEGYI
+25 QFAPGGLTGGEGYL

-49 EVSTKAT
+49 EISTKAT
-56 LNAESENRIMNLYVF
+56 LKAESENRIMNLYVF
-71 VFDKAGHK
+71 VFDNNGHK
-79 IHGKWYSELDRT
+79 IHSKWYSELDRT
-91 NSVGDLDVIDEGW
+91 NSVGELDVIEEGW
-104 YRANSSQ
+104 YRENSSQ
-111 SDQPSTG
+111 ADQPSTG
-118 VIKIKSPSGSGFKIY
+118 VIKIKAPAGSGFKIY

-140 DMVKISSEMLS
+140 DMMKISSEMLS
-151 HNINTEAEINNFQV
+151 HNINTEADINDFQV

-172 SRNGYFPMSGSVSGV
+172 SRNGYFPMSGSISGV

-195 TIGGGGSGSLILRR
+195 TIEGSESLSLRR
-209 MDAKIKFTFKAGTRP
+209 MDAKIKFTFKTGTRP

-245 KTAFLMKGNE
+245 KTAFLVERNE
-255 DACSVDPN
+255 DACSVKPD
-263 TPTGDYSKYASL
+263 TPTGEYSQYASL

-290 NTSSFSFY
+290 KTSSFSFY
-298 MLENRQTPKN
+298 MMENRQTPKN
-308 SSFTSYQDRS
+308 SSFTNYQDRS

-364 RVTMKLTGTEAGQ
+364 KVIMKLTGSEAGQ

-390 DWNSTIH
+390 DWNSDIH
-397 NGDSE
+397 NGSSE
-402 HWNDDEYGNVANF
+402 HWNDDEYSNVANF

-423 NYTVTINSVNNI
+423 NYTVTVNSVNNI

-464 AICDAHYETKTMTF
+464 AICDAHYEAKTMTF

-506 PAIGQD
+506 PSIGHD
-512 GADIP
+512 GEDIP

-532 DASTKFYKD
+532 DADKKFYLDK
-541 IRRRYT
+541 RRRYT

-555 TFRSAEDNKES
+555 TFRSAADNMES
-566 DGSNDPGLEGYH
+566 DGSGDPGLEGYH

-613 CDFDSKDLND
+613 CDFDSKNLND

-706 WGLESTDEYAD
+706 WGLESVDEHAD

-725 GSLGG
+725 GSSLNG
-730 SVKNTD
+730 SGKNND
-736 DYNGLANSV
+736 EFNGLANSV
-745 FEWGLA
+745 CEWGLA
-751 PNGTT
+751 SGEA
-756 VSNITTIQKG
+756 SNITTIENNI
-766 VRWDK
+766 RWDK
-771 YLLFEVG
+771 YLSFEVG
-778 NELPQLKDGYE
+778 NELPQLKDRYK

-810 DEVRWYLASVRQ
+810 DEIRWYLASVKQ

-854 WRQHVISSTKYLK
+854 WRQHVISSTKYPGGS
-867 NNEPTVI
+867 EPTVI
-874 WGEEGISTGALSGSI
+874 WGEEGISTGNISGSLAEG
-889 NEKITKFTV
+889 NTKFTV

-905 LANDAPINE
+905 IANDAPINE
-914 MPDDYIQT
+914 KPDEYIQY
-922 SQNADGSYTFECT
+922 SKNADGSYTFECT

-947 RELDYEDERATAN
+947 REFDYGDEHATAN

-968 APADQNWSSGAVS
+968 APADQSWTSGAVS
-981 FKALNDEVSKYG
+981 FKTLNDEVSKYG

-1006 LPSQTELAVMRYYT
+1006 LPSQTELAVMRYYMHLT
-1020 SLVSSGT
+1020 GT

-1044 GKDGGNKYGFCT
+1044 GKDGGNKYGFCI
-1056 SGGNISLYANAT
+1056 SGNNISLYASAKFST
-1068 FYKARCVRDIRVE
+1068 ARCVRDVRVE

>member
-25 QFAPGGLTGGEGYI
+25 QFAPGGLTGGEGYL

-49 EVSTKAT
+49 EISTKAT
-56 LNAESENRIMNLYVF
+56 LKAESENRIMNLYVF
-71 VFDKAGHK
+71 VFDKEGHK
-79 IHGKWYSELDRT
+79 IHSKWYSELERT
-91 NSVGDLDVIDEGW
+91 NSPEELDVIEEGW
-104 YRANSSQ
+104 YRKNSSEA
-111 SDQPSTG
+111 DQPSTG
-118 VIKIKSPSGSGFKIY
+118 VIKIKAPAGSGFKIY
-133 VFANIDG
+133 VLANIDG

-151 HNINTEAEINNFQV
+151 HNINTEADINNFQV

-172 SRNGYFPMSGSVSGV
+172 SRNGYFPMSGSISGV
-187 TVSDGEGI
+187 TVSADKGI
-195 TIGGGGSGSLILRR
+195 TIGEGSSGLSLRR
-209 MDAKIKFTFKAGTRP
+209 MDAKIKFTFKTGTRP

-245 KTAFLMKGNE
+245 KTAFLMERNE

-298 MLENRQTPKN
+298 MPENRQTPKN
-308 SSFTSYQDRS
+308 SSFTNYQDRS

-364 RVTMKLTGTEAGQ
+364 KVIMKLTGSEAGQ

-390 DWNSTIH
+390 DWTSTIH
-397 NGDSE
+397 NGSSE
-402 HWNDDEYGNVANF
+402 HWNDDEYSNVANF

-423 NYTVTINSVNNI
+423 NYTVTVNSVNNI

-464 AICDAHYETKTMTF
+464 AICDAHYEAKTMTF

-498 KTPFGEGS
+498 STPFGEGS
-506 PAIGQD
+506 PSIGHD
-512 GADIP
+512 GEDIP

-532 DASTKFYKD
+532 DADNKYYQDK
-541 IRRRYT
+541 RRRYT
-547 NRVFAESS
+547 NRAFAESS
-555 TFRSAEDNKES
+555 TFRTADLNQES
-566 DGSNDPGLEGYH
+566 DGSGPGLGGYH

-613 CDFDSKDLND
+613 CDFDSDQLDK

-642 FGGSSPTLWKR
+642 FGGFSPTLWKR

-706 WGLESTDEYAD
+706 WGLESVDEHAD
-717 KVFTYNQD
+717 RVFTYNQNKD
-725 GSLGG
+725 DKNGSG
-730 SVKNTD
+730 KNND
-736 DYNGLANSV
+736 EFNGLANSI

-756 VSNITTIQKG
+756 VSNITTIEKNI
-766 VRWDK
+766 RWDK
-771 YLLFEVG
+771 YLSFEVE
-778 NELPQLKDGYE
+778 NELPQLNNGYE

-797 RNRDNNGNGIIDR
+797 RNRDNNGNGVIDR
-810 DEVRWYLASVRQ
+810 DEIRWYLASVRQ

-845 DRNSDDPAR
+845 DRNSNDPAR
-854 WRQHVISSTKYLK
+854 WRQHVISSTKYLSDS
-867 NNEPTVI
+867 EPTII
-874 WGEEGISTGALSGSI
+874 WGEEGISTGNISGSLAEG
-889 NEKITKFTV
+889 NKKFTV

-905 LANDAPINE
+905 MANDAPINKT
-914 MPDDYIQT
+914 PDDHIQY
-922 SQNADGSYTFECT
+922 SKNADGSYTFECT

-947 RELDYEDERATAN
+947 RELDYDDERATAN

-968 APADQNWSSGAVS
+968 APADQSWTSGAIS

-1006 LPSQTELAVMRYYT
+1006 LPSQTELAVMRYYMELT
-1020 SLVSSGT
+1020 GT

-1056 SGGNISLYANAT
+1056 DAGNITLWANAT
-1068 FYKARCVRDIRVE
+1068 FSTARCVRDVRVE

>member
-25 QFAPGGLTGGEGYI
+25 QFAPGGLTGGEGYL

-49 EVSTKAT
+49 EISTKAT
-56 LNAESENRIMNLYVF
+56 LKAESENRIMNLYVF
-71 VFDKAGHK
+71 VFDKDGHK
-79 IHGKWYSELDRT
+79 IHSKWYSELERT
-91 NSVGDLDVIDEGW
+91 NSVGELDVIEEGW
-104 YRANSSQ
+104 YRENSSQ

-151 HNINTEAEINNFQV
+151 HNINTEDDINNFQV

-172 SRNGYFPMSGSVSGV
+172 SRNGYFPMSGSISGV

-195 TIGGGGSGSLILRR
+195 TIGGGGSSSLILRR
-209 MDAKIKFTFKAGTRP
+209 MDAKIKFTFKTGTRH

-245 KTAFLMKGNE
+245 KTAFLMERNE

-263 TPTGDYSKYASL
+263 TPTEDYSQYASL
-275 FFDSEWANFEEFPDQ
+275 FFDSEWANFEEFQDQ

-298 MLENRQTPKN
+298 MPENRQTPKN
-308 SSFTSYQDRS
+308 SSFTNYQDRS

-364 RVTMKLTGTEAGQ
+364 KVIMKLTGSEAGQ

-390 DWNSTIH
+390 DWASTIH
-397 NGDSE
+397 NGSSE
-402 HWNDDEYGNVANF
+402 HWNDDEYSNVANF

-423 NYTVTINSVNNI
+423 NYTVTVNSVNNI

-464 AICDAHYETKTMTF
+464 AICDAHYEAKTMTF
-478 SAKNFFEGTTATADD
+478 HAKNFFEGTTATADD

-506 PAIGQD
+506 PSIGHD
-512 GADIP
+512 GEDIP

-532 DASTKFYKD
+532 DADNKYYQDK
-541 IRRRYT
+541 RRRYT
-547 NRVFAESS
+547 NRAFAESS
-555 TFRSAEDNKES
+555 TFRSATDNQES
-566 DGSNDPGLEGYH
+566 DGSGSGLGGYH

-613 CDFDSKDLND
+613 CDFDSENLND

-706 WGLESTDEYAD
+706 WGLESVDEHAD
-717 KVFTYNQD
+717 KVFTYNQNKD
-725 GSLGG
+725 DKNGSG
-730 SVKNTD
+730 KNND
-736 DYNGLANSV
+736 EFNGLANSI

-756 VSNITTIQKG
+756 VSDITTIEKNI
-766 VRWDK
+766 RWDK
-771 YLLFEVG
+771 YLSFEVE
-778 NELPQLKDGYE
+778 NELPQLRDGYE

-797 RNRDNNGNGIIDR
+797 RNRDNNGNGVIDR
-810 DEVRWYLASVRQ
+810 DEIRWYLASVRQ

-845 DRNSDDPAR
+845 DRNSTDPAR
-854 WRQHVISSTKYLK
+854 WRQHVISSTKYPSGS
-867 NNEPTVI
+867 EPTVI
-874 WGEEGISTGALSGSI
+874 WGEEGISTGNISGSLQWG
-889 NEKITKFTV
+889 NITNFTI

-905 LANDAPINE
+905 MANDAPINE
-914 MPDDYIQT
+914 KPDDYIQY

-947 RELDYEDERATAN
+947 RELDYEDERATTN

-968 APADQNWSSGAVS
+968 APADQSWTSGAVL
-981 FKALNDEVSKYG
+981 FKTLNDEVSKYG

-1006 LPSQTELAVMRYYT
+1006 LPSQTELAVMRYYMHLT
-1020 SLVSSGT
+1020 GN

-1044 GKDGGNKYGFCT
+1044 GKDGGNKYGFCI
-1056 SGGNISLYANAT
+1056 SDKNISLDAAAT
-1068 FYKARCVRDIRVE
+1068 FSTARCVRDVRVE

>member
-8 TIFAAIFLLMM
+8 TIFAAILLLMM

-25 QFAPGGLTGGEGYI
+25 QFAPGGLTGGEGYL
-39 YLKFGSAPNV
+39 YLTFGSAPNV
-49 EVSTKAT
+49 EISTKAT
-56 LNAESENRIMNLYVF
+56 LKAESENRIMNLYVF
-71 VFDKAGHK
+71 VFDNAGHK
-79 IHGKWYSELDRT
+79 IYSKWYSELDRT
-91 NSVGDLDVIDEGW
+91 NSVGELDVIEEGW
-104 YRANSSQ
+104 YRENSSEA
-111 SDQPSTG
+111 DQPSTG

-151 HNINTEAEINNFQV
+151 HNINTEDDINNFQV

-172 SRNGYFPMSGSVSGV
+172 SRNGYFPMSGSISGV
-187 TVSDGEGI
+187 TVRDGEGI
-195 TIGGGGSGSLILRR
+195 TIGGGVSGLSLRR
-209 MDAKIKFTFKAGTRP
+209 MDAKIKFTFKTGTRP

-245 KTAFLMKGNE
+245 KTAFLMEGNE

-263 TPTGDYSKYASL
+263 TPTGDYSQYASL

-298 MLENRQTPKN
+298 MMENRQTPKN
-308 SSFTSYQDRS
+308 SSFTNYQDRS

-329 VQAVEYT
+329 VQVVEYT

-364 RVTMKLTGTEAGQ
+364 KVIMKLTGSEAGQ

-390 DWNSTIH
+390 DWTSTIH
-397 NGDSE
+397 NGSSE
-402 HWNDDEYGNVANF
+402 HWNDDEYSNVANF

-423 NYTVTINSVNNI
+423 NYTVTVNSVNNI

-464 AICDAHYETKTMTF
+464 AICDAHYEAKTMTF

-498 KTPFGEGS
+498 STPFGEGS
-506 PAIGQD
+506 PSIGHD
-512 GADIP
+512 GEDIP

-555 TFRSAEDNKES
+555 TFRSAADNMES
-566 DGSNDPGLEGYH
+566 DGSGDPGLEGYH

-613 CDFDSKDLND
+613 CDFDSENLND

-706 WGLESTDEYAD
+706 WGLESVDEHAD

-725 GSLGG
+725 GSLLNG
-730 SVKNTD
+730 SGKNND
-736 DYNGLANSV
+736 EFNGLANSV
-745 FEWGLA
+745 CEWGLA
-751 PNGTT
+751 SGEA
-756 VSNITTIQKG
+756 SNITTIENNI
-766 VRWDK
+766 RWDK
-771 YLLFEVG
+771 YLSFEVG
-778 NELPQLKDGYE
+778 NELPQLRDGYE

-797 RNRDNNGNGIIDR
+797 RNRDNNGNGVIDR
-810 DEVRWYLASVRQ
+810 DEIRWYLASVKQ

-854 WRQHVISSTKYLK
+854 WRQHVISSTKYLGGS
-867 NNEPTVI
+867 EPTVI
-874 WGEEGISTGALSGSI
+874 WGEEGISTGDISGSLAEG
-889 NEKITKFTV
+889 NTKFTV

-905 LANDAPINE
+905 IANDAPINKT
-914 MPDDYIQT
+914 PDDYIQY
-922 SQNADGSYTFECT
+922 SKNADGSYTFECT

-968 APADQNWSSGAVS
+968 APADQRWTSGAVS
-981 FKALNDEVSKYG
+981 FKTLNDEVSKYG

-1006 LPSQTELAVMRYYT
+1006 LPSQTELAVMRYYMNLT
-1020 SLVSSGT
+1020 GT

-1056 SGGNISLYANAT
+1056 HAGNITLWAAAT
-1068 FYKARCVRDIRVE
+1068 FSTARCVRDVRVE

>member
-25 QFAPGGLTGGEGYI
+25 QFAPGGLTGGEGYL

-49 EVSTKAT
+49 EISTKAT
-56 LNAESENRIMNLYVF
+56 LKAESENRIMNLYVF
-71 VFDKAGHK
+71 VFDNAGHK
-79 IHGKWYSELDRT
+79 IHSKRYSELERT
-91 NSVGDLDVIDEGW
+91 NSVGELDVIEEGW
-104 YRANSSQ
+104 YRENSSEA
-111 SDQPSTG
+111 DQPSTG

-140 DMVKISSEMLS
+140 DMVKISPEMLS
-151 HNINTEAEINNFQV
+151 HNINTEDDINNFQV

-172 SRNGYFPMSGSVSGV
+172 SRNGYFPMSGSISGV
-187 TVSDGEGI
+187 TVRDGEGI
-195 TIGGGGSGSLILRR
+195 TIGGGVSGLSLRR
-209 MDAKIKFTFKAGTRP
+209 MDAKIKFTFKTGTRP

-245 KTAFLMKGNE
+245 KTAFLMEGNE

-263 TPTGDYSKYASL
+263 TPTGDYSQYASL

-298 MLENRQTPKN
+298 MMENRQTPKN
-308 SSFTSYQDRS
+308 SSFTNYQDRS

-364 RVTMKLTGTEAGQ
+364 KVIMKLTGSEAGQ

-390 DWNSTIH
+390 DWTSNIH
-397 NGDSE
+397 NGSSE
-402 HWNDDEYGNVANF
+402 HWNDDEYSNVANF

-423 NYTVTINSVNNI
+423 NYTVTVNSVNNI

-464 AICDAHYETKTMTF
+464 AICDAHYEAKTMTF

-498 KTPFGEGS
+498 STPFGEGS
-506 PAIGQD
+506 PSIGHD
-512 GADIP
+512 GEDIP

-555 TFRSAEDNKES
+555 TFRSAADNMES
-566 DGSNDPGLEGYH
+566 DGSGDPGLEGYH

-613 CDFDSKDLND
+613 CDFDSENLND

-706 WGLESTDEYAD
+706 WGLESVDEHAD

-725 GSLGG
+725 GSLNG
-730 SVKNTD
+730 SGKNND
-736 DYNGLANSV
+736 EFNGLANSV
-745 FEWGLA
+745 CEWGLA
-751 PNGTT
+751 SGEA
-756 VSNITTIQKG
+756 SNITTIENNI
-766 VRWDK
+766 RWDK
-771 YLLFEVG
+771 YLSFEVG
-778 NELPQLKDGYE
+778 NELPQLRDGYE
-789 SLRYICMS
+789 SLKYICMS
-797 RNRDNNGNGIIDR
+797 RNRDNNGNGVIDR
-810 DEVRWYLASVRQ
+810 DEIRWYLASVKQ

-845 DRNSDDPAR
+845 DRNSNDPAR
-854 WRQHVISSTKYLK
+854 WRQHVISSTKYLGGS
-867 NNEPTVI
+867 EPTII
-874 WGEEGISTGALSGSI
+874 WGEEGISTGDISGSLAEG
-889 NEKITKFTV
+889 NTKFTV

-905 LANDAPINE
+905 IANDAPINKT
-914 MPDDYIQT
+914 PDDYIQY
-922 SQNADGSYTFECT
+922 SKNADGSYTFECT

-968 APADQNWSSGAVS
+968 APADQSWTSGAVS
-981 FKALNDEVSKYG
+981 FKTLNDEVSKYG

-1006 LPSQTELAVMRYYT
+1006 LPSQTELAVMRYYMNLT
-1020 SLVSSGT
+1020 GT

-1033 WSFGVEALGGS
+1033 WSFGVEALGDS

-1056 SGGNISLYANAT
+1056 HAGNITLWAAAT
-1068 FYKARCVRDIRVE
+1068 FSTARCVRDVRVE

>member
-25 QFAPGGLTGGEGYI
+25 QFAPGGLTGGGGYL

-49 EVSTKAT
+49 EISTKAT
-56 LNAESENRIMNLYVF
+56 LKAESENRIMNLYVF
-71 VFDKAGHK
+71 VFDKDGHK
-79 IHGKWYSELDRT
+79 IHSKWYSELERT
-91 NSVGDLDVIDEGW
+91 NSEGELDVIEEGW
-104 YRANSSQ
+104 YRVNSSEA
-111 SDQPSTG
+111 DQPSTG
-118 VIKIKSPSGSGFKIY
+118 VIKIKSPAGSGFKIY

-151 HNINTEAEINNFQV
+151 HNINTEDDIKNFQV

-172 SRNGYFPMSGSVSGV
+172 SRNGYFPMSGSISGV

-195 TIGGGGSGSLILRR
+195 TIGEGVSGLSLRR
-209 MDAKIKFTFKAGTRP
+209 MDAKIKFTFKTGTRP

-245 KTAFLMKGNE
+245 KTAFLMEGDE

-263 TPTGDYSKYASL
+263 TPTGDYSQYASL

-298 MLENRQTPKN
+298 MMENRQTPKN
-308 SSFTSYQDRS
+308 SSFTNYQDRS

-364 RVTMKLTGTEAGQ
+364 KVIMKLTGNEAGQ

-397 NGDSE
+397 NGSSE
-402 HWNDDEYGNVANF
+402 HWNDDEYSNVANF

-423 NYTVTINSVNNI
+423 NYTVTVNSVNNI

-464 AICDAHYETKTMTF
+464 AICDAHYEAKTMTF

-498 KTPFGEGS
+498 STPFGEGS
-506 PAIGQD
+506 PSIGHD
-512 GADIP
+512 GEDIP

-555 TFRSAEDNKES
+555 TFRSAADNMES
-566 DGSNDPGLEGYH
+566 DGSGDPGLEGYH

-613 CDFDSKDLND
+613 CDFDSENLND

-706 WGLESTDEYAD
+706 WGLESVDEHAD

-725 GSLGG
+725 GSLNG
-730 SVKNTD
+730 SSKNND
-736 DYNGLANSV
+736 EFNGLANSV
-745 FEWGLA
+745 CEWGLA
-751 PNGTT
+751 SGEA
-756 VSNITTIQKG
+756 SNITTIENNI
-766 VRWDK
+766 RWDK
-771 YLLFEVG
+771 YLSFEVG
-778 NELPQLKDGYE
+778 NELPQLRDGYE

-797 RNRDNNGNGIIDR
+797 RNRDNNGNGVIDR
-810 DEVRWYLASVRQ
+810 DEIRWYLASVKQ

-854 WRQHVISSTKYLK
+854 WRQHVISSTKYLGGS
-867 NNEPTVI
+867 EPTII
-874 WGEEGISTGALSGSI
+874 WGEEGISTGNISGSLAEG
-889 NEKITKFTV
+889 NTKFTV

-905 LANDAPINE
+905 IANDAPINKT
-914 MPDDYIQT
+914 PDDYIQY
-922 SQNADGSYTFECT
+922 SKNADGSYTFECT

-968 APADQNWSSGAVS
+968 APADQSWTSGAVS
-981 FKALNDEVSKYG
+981 FKTLNDEVSKYG

-1006 LPSQTELAVMRYYT
+1006 LPSQTELAVMRYYMNLT
-1020 SLVSSGT
+1020 GT

-1056 SGGNISLYANAT
+1056 HAGNITLWAAAT
-1068 FYKARCVRDIRVE
+1068 FSTARCVRDVRVE

>member
-25 QFAPGGLTGGEGYI
+25 QFAPGGLTGGEGYL

-49 EVSTKAT
+49 EISTKAT
-56 LNAESENRIMNLYVF
+56 LKAESENRIMNLYVF
-71 VFDKAGHK
+71 VFDKDGHK
-79 IHGKWYSELDRT
+79 IHSKWYSELDRT
-91 NSVGDLDVIDEGW
+91 NSKGELDVIEEGW
-104 YRANSSQ
+104 YRENSSQ
-111 SDQPSTG
+111 ADQPSTG
-118 VIKIKSPSGSGFKIY
+118 VIKIKSPAGSGFKIY

-151 HNINTEAEINNFQV
+151 HNINTEADINNFKV
-165 YINQETT
+165 YLNQETT
-172 SRNGYFPMSGSVSGV
+172 SRNGYFPMSGSISGV

-195 TIGGGGSGSLILRR
+195 TIGGGGSSSLILRR
-209 MDAKIKFTFKAGTRP
+209 MDAKIKFTFLTGTRP

-245 KTAFLMKGNE
+245 KTAFLMERNE

-290 NTSSFSFY
+290 KTSSFSFY
-298 MLENRQTPKN
+298 MPENRQTPKN
-308 SSFTSYQDRS
+308 SSFTNYQDRS

-364 RVTMKLTGTEAGQ
+364 KVIMKLTGSEAGQ

-397 NGDSE
+397 TGSSE
-402 HWNDDEYGNVANF
+402 HWNDDEYSNVANF

-423 NYTVTINSVNNI
+423 NYTVTVNSVNNI

-464 AICDAHYETKTMTF
+464 AICDAHYEAKTMTF

-498 KTPFGEGS
+498 STPFGEGS
-506 PAIGQD
+506 PSIGHD
-512 GADIP
+512 GEDIP

-532 DASTKFYKD
+532 DANNEYYQDK
-541 IRRRYT
+541 RRRYT
-547 NRVFAESS
+547 NRAFAESS
-555 TFRSAEDNKES
+555 TLRSAADNMES
-566 DGSNDPGLEGYH
+566 DGSGPGLGGYH

-613 CDFDSKDLND
+613 CDFDSDKLDK

-706 WGLESTDEYAD
+706 WGLESVDEHAD
-717 KVFTYNQD
+717 KVFTYNQNKD
-725 GSLGG
+725 DKNGSG
-730 SVKNTD
+730 KNND
-736 DYNGLANSV
+736 EFNGLANSI
-745 FEWGLA
+745 FEWELA

-756 VSNITTIQKG
+756 VSNITTIEKNI
-766 VRWDK
+766 RWDK
-771 YLLFEVG
+771 YLSFEVE
-778 NELPQLKDGYE
+778 NELPQLRDGYE

-797 RNRDNNGNGIIDR
+797 RNRDNNGNGVIDR
-810 DEVRWYLASVRQ
+810 DEIRWYLASVKQ

-845 DRNSDDPAR
+845 DRLSDDPAR
-854 WRQHVISSTKYLK
+854 WRQHVISSTKYLNEK
-867 NNEPTVI
+867 EPTII
-874 WGEEGISTGALSGSI
+874 WGEEGISTGDISGSLAEG
-889 NEKITKFTV
+889 NTKFTV

-905 LANDAPINE
+905 MANDAPINE
-914 MPDDYIQT
+914 TPDDYIQY
-922 SQNADGSYTFECT
+922 SKNADGSYTFECT

-947 RELDYEDERATAN
+947 RELDYEDEHATAN

-968 APADQNWSSGAVS
+968 APADQSWTSGAVS
-981 FKALNDEVSKYG
+981 FKTLNDEVSKYG

-1006 LPSQTELAVMRYYT
+1006 LPSQTELAVMRYYMKLT
-1020 SLVSSGT
+1020 GT

-1056 SGGNISLYANAT
+1056 HAGNITLWAAAT
-1068 FYKARCVRDIRVE
+1068 FSTARCVRDVRVE

>member
-39 YLKFGSAPNV
+39 YLKFGAAPNV

-71 VFDKAGHK
+71 VFDRDGHK
-79 IHGKWYSELDRT
+79 IHSKWYRELDRT
-91 NSVGDLDVIDEGW
+91 NSEGELDIIEEGW
-104 YRANSSQ
+104 WYSQAN
-111 SDQPSTG
+111 QPSTG

-151 HNINTEAEINNFQV
+151 HNINTEDDIKNFQV
-165 YINQETT
+165 YLNQETT
-172 SRNGYFPMSGSVSGV
+172 SRNGYFPMSGSVPGV
-187 TVSDGEGI
+187 TVDKDKGI
-195 TIGGGGSGSLILRR
+195 TIEGSGSLSLRR
-209 MDAKIKFTFKAGTRP
+209 MDAKITFTFKAGTRP

-245 KTAFLMKGNE
+245 KTAFMMEENE

-263 TPTGDYSKYASL
+263 TPTGDYSQYASL

-290 NTSSFSFY
+290 NTASFSFY
-298 MLENRQTPKN
+298 MPENRQTPKN

-329 VQAVEYT
+329 VQTVEYT

-397 NGDSE
+397 NGNSE
-402 HWNDDEYGNVANF
+402 HWNDDEYENVANF

-478 SAKNFFEGTTATADD
+478 SAKNFFEGTTATVDD

-498 KTPFGEGS
+498 KTPFGEGAPS
-506 PAIGQD
+506 IGQD

-532 DASTKFYKD
+532 DTKGEFYLDK
-541 IRRRYT
+541 RRRYT

-555 TFRSAEDNKES
+555 TFRRADQNKES
-566 DGSNDPGLEGYH
+566 DGSGNDGLGGYH

-585 IDMVKYIKTQVKRYA
+585 VDMVKYIKTQVKRYA

-613 CDFDSKDLND
+613 CDFDSKELDK

-706 WGLESTDEYAD
+706 WGLESVDEYAN
-717 KVFTYNQD
+717 KVRTYNQD
-725 GSLGG
+725 GSRDG
-730 SVKNTD
+730 SGKNTD

-751 PNGTT
+751 QDGAT
-756 VSNITTIQKG
+756 VSNITTIQDN

-771 YLLFEVG
+771 YLSFEEE
-778 NELPQLKDGYE
+778 NEVPQLKDGYE

-845 DRNSDDPAR
+845 DRISPDPAL
-854 WRQHVISSTKYLK
+854 WRQHVISSTKYPSNK
-867 NNEPTVI
+867 QPTVI
-874 WGEEGISTGALSGSI
+874 WGEEGISTGDISGSFDWGG
-889 NEKITKFTV
+889 ITNFTV

-905 LANDAPINE
+905 LANDAPINKT
-914 MPDDYIQT
+914 PDDYIQA

-935 HINESALRYYSS
+935 HINESALRYYTS

-960 CLYKKFET
+960 SLYKKFET
-968 APADQNWSSGAVS
+968 APADQSWTSGAVS

-993 SSVYAGYCPDGYR
+993 SSVYTWYCPDGYR

-1020 SLVSSGT
+1020 HLVDSGT

-1033 WSFGVEALGGS
+1033 WSLGADPLALGGS
-1044 GKDGGNKYGFCT
+1044 GKDGGNKYGFCAD
-1056 SGGNISLYANAT
+1056 GGNISLSANAT
-1068 FYKARCVRDIRVE
+1068 FYKARCVRDVRVE

>member
-25 QFAPGGLTGGEGYI
+25 QFAPGGLTGGEGYL
-39 YLKFGSAPNV
+39 YLTFGSAPNV
-49 EVSTKAT
+49 EISTKAT
-56 LNAESENRIMNLYVF
+56 LKAESENRIMNLYVF
-71 VFDKAGHK
+71 VFDNAGHK
-79 IHGKWYSELDRT
+79 IHSKWYSELERT
-91 NSVGDLDVIDEGW
+91 NSVGELDVIEEGW
-104 YRANSSQ
+104 YRENSPQ
-111 SDQPSTG
+111 ADQPSTG

-151 HNINTEAEINNFQV
+151 HNINTEADINDFKV
-165 YINQETT
+165 YLNQETT
-172 SRNGYFPMSGSVSGV
+172 SRNGYFPMSGSISGV
-187 TVSDGEGI
+187 TVDKDKGI
-195 TIGGGGSGSLILRR
+195 TIEGSGSLILRR
-209 MDAKIKFTFKAGTRP
+209 MDAKIKFTFKTGTRP

-245 KTAFLMKGNE
+245 KTAFLMERNE
-255 DACSVDPN
+255 DACSVDPD
-263 TPTGDYSKYASL
+263 TPTKDYSQYASL

-290 NTSSFSFY
+290 KTSSFSFY
-298 MLENRQTPKN
+298 MPENRQTPKN
-308 SSFTSYQDRS
+308 SSFTNYQDRS

-336 SLSGKTST
+336 SLFGKTST

-364 RVTMKLTGTEAGQ
+364 KVIMKLTGSEAGQ

-390 DWNSTIH
+390 DWTSNIH
-397 NGDSE
+397 NGSSE
-402 HWNDDEYGNVANF
+402 HWNDDEYSNVANF

-423 NYTVTINSVNNI
+423 NYTVTVNSVNNI

-464 AICDAHYETKTMTF
+464 AICDAHYEAKTMTF

-498 KTPFGEGS
+498 STPFGEGS
-506 PAIGQD
+506 PSIGHD
-512 GADIP
+512 GEDIP

-555 TFRSAEDNKES
+555 TFRSAADNMES
-566 DGSNDPGLEGYH
+566 DGSGDPGLEGYH

-613 CDFDSKDLND
+613 CDFDSENLND

-706 WGLESTDEYAD
+706 WGLESVDEYAN
-717 KVFTYNQD
+717 KVSTYNQD
-725 GSLGG
+725 GSLNG
-730 SVKNTD
+730 SGKNND
-736 DYNGLANSV
+736 EFNGLANSV
-745 FEWGLA
+745 CEWGLA
-751 PNGTT
+751 SGEA
-756 VSNITTIQKG
+756 SNITTIENNI
-766 VRWDK
+766 RWDK
-771 YLLFEVG
+771 YLSFEVG
-778 NELPQLKDGYE
+778 NELPQLRDGYE

-797 RNRDNNGNGIIDR
+797 RNRDNNGNGVIDR
-810 DEVRWYLASVRQ
+810 DEIRWYLASVKQ
-822 LIGMYVGDGV
+822 LIGMYVGGGV

-845 DRNSDDPAR
+845 DRNSNDPAR
-854 WRQHVISSTKYLK
+854 WRQHVISSTKYPK
-867 NNEPTVI
+867 NNQPTVI
-874 WGEEGISTGALSGSI
+874 WGEEGISTGDISGSLAEG
-889 NEKITKFTV
+889 NTKFTV

-905 LANDAPINE
+905 IANDAPINE
-914 MPDDYIQT
+914 KPDDYIQY
-922 SQNADGSYTFECT
+922 SKNADGSYTFECT

-968 APADQNWSSGAVS
+968 APADQSWTSGAVS
-981 FKALNDEVSKYG
+981 FKTLNDEVSKYG

-1006 LPSQTELAVMRYYT
+1006 LPSQTELAVMRYYMT
-1020 SLVSSGT
+1020 PTGT

-1056 SGGNISLYANAT
+1056 HAGNITLWAAAT
-1068 FYKARCVRDIRVE
+1068 FSTARCVRDVRVE

>member
-25 QFAPGGLTGGEGYI
+25 QFAPGGLTGGEGYL
-39 YLKFGSAPNV
+39 YLTFGSAPNV
-49 EVSTKAT
+49 EISTKAT
-56 LNAESENRIMNLYVF
+56 LKAESENRIMNLYVF
-71 VFDKAGHK
+71 VFDNAGHK
-79 IHGKWYSELDRT
+79 IHSKWYSELERT
-91 NSVGDLDVIDEGW
+91 NNVGELDVIEEGW
-104 YRANSSQ
+104 YRENSSEADK
-111 SDQPSTG
+111 SSTG
-118 VIKIKSPSGSGFKIY
+118 VIKIKAPAGSGFKIY

-151 HNINTEAEINNFQV
+151 HNINTEADINDFKV
-165 YINQETT
+165 YLNQETT
-172 SRNGYFPMSGSVSGV
+172 SRNGYFPMSGSISGV
-187 TVSDGEGI
+187 TVRDGEGI
-195 TIGGGGSGSLILRR
+195 TIGGGVSGLSLRR
-209 MDAKIKFTFKAGTRP
+209 MDAKIKFTFKTGTRP

-245 KTAFLMKGNE
+245 KTAFLMERNE

-263 TPTGDYSKYASL
+263 TPTKDYSQYASL

-290 NTSSFSFY
+290 KTSSFSFY
-298 MLENRQTPKN
+298 MPENRQTPKN
-308 SSFTSYQDRS
+308 SSFTNYQDRS

-364 RVTMKLTGTEAGQ
+364 KVIMKLTGSEAGQ

-397 NGDSE
+397 NGSSE

-423 NYTVTINSVNNI
+423 NYIVTVNSVNNI

-464 AICDAHYETKTMTF
+464 AICDAHYEAKTMTF

-498 KTPFGEGS
+498 STPFGEGS
-506 PAIGQD
+506 PSIGHD
-512 GADIP
+512 GEDIP

-555 TFRSAEDNKES
+555 TFRSAADNMES
-566 DGSNDPGLEGYH
+566 DGSGDPGLEGYH

-613 CDFDSKDLND
+613 CDFDSKNLND

-706 WGLESTDEYAD
+706 WGLESVDEHAD

-725 GSLGG
+725 GSLNG
-730 SVKNTD
+730 SGKNND
-736 DYNGLANSV
+736 EFNGLANSV
-745 FEWGLA
+745 CEWGLA
-751 PNGTT
+751 SGEA
-756 VSNITTIQKG
+756 SNITTIENNI
-766 VRWDK
+766 RWDK
-771 YLLFEVG
+771 YLSFEVG
-778 NELPQLKDGYE
+778 NELPQLRDGYE
-789 SLRYICMS
+789 SLKYICMS
-797 RNRDNNGNGIIDR
+797 RNRDNNGNGVIDR
-810 DEVRWYLASVRQ
+810 DEIRWYLASVKQ

-845 DRNSDDPAR
+845 DRNSNDPAR
-854 WRQHVISSTKYLK
+854 WRQHVISSTKYLGGS
-867 NNEPTVI
+867 EPTII
-874 WGEEGISTGALSGSI
+874 WGEEGISTGDISGSLAEG
-889 NEKITKFTV
+889 NTKFTV

-905 LANDAPINE
+905 IANDAPINKT
-914 MPDDYIQT
+914 PDDYIQY
-922 SQNADGSYTFECT
+922 SKNADGSYTFECT

-968 APADQNWSSGAVS
+968 APADQSWTSGAVS
-981 FKALNDEVSKYG
+981 FKTLNDEVSKYG

-1006 LPSQTELAVMRYYT
+1006 LPSQTELTIMRYYMELT
-1020 SLVSSGT
+1020 GT

-1044 GKDGGNKYGFCT
+1044 GKDGGNKYGFCI
-1056 SGGNISLYANAT
+1056 SGNNISLYASAKFST
-1068 FYKARCVRDIRVE
+1068 ARCVRDVRVE

>member
-25 QFAPGGLTGGEGYI
+25 QFAPGGLTGGEGYL
-39 YLKFGSAPNV
+39 YLTFGSAPNV
-49 EVSTKAT
+49 EISTKAT
-56 LNAESENRIMNLYVF
+56 LKAESENRIMNLYVF
-71 VFDKAGHK
+71 VFDKDGHK
-79 IHGKWYSELDRT
+79 IHSKWYSELDRT
-91 NSVGDLDVIDEGW
+91 NSPEELNVIEEGW
-104 YRANSSQ
+104 YRENSSEANK
-111 SDQPSTG
+111 PSTG
-118 VIKIKSPSGSGFKIY
+118 VIKIKSPAGSGFKIY

-151 HNINTEAEINNFQV
+151 HNINTEADINNFQV

-172 SRNGYFPMSGSVSGV
+172 SRNGYFPMSGSISGV
-187 TVSDGEGI
+187 TVSADKGI
-195 TIGGGGSGSLILRR
+195 TIGEGSSGLSLRR
-209 MDAKIKFTFKAGTRP
+209 MDAKIKFTFKKGTRP

-245 KTAFLMKGNE
+245 KTAFLMERNE

-275 FFDSEWANFEEFPDQ
+275 FFDSEWASFEEFPDQ
-290 NTSSFSFY
+290 KTSSFSFY
-298 MLENRQTPKN
+298 MPENRQTPKN
-308 SSFTSYQDRS
+308 SSFTNYQDRS

-329 VQAVEYT
+329 VQVVEYT

-364 RVTMKLTGTEAGQ
+364 KVIMKLTGSEAGQ

-390 DWNSTIH
+390 DWNSKIH
-397 NGDSE
+397 NGSSE
-402 HWNDDEYGNVANF
+402 HWNDDEYSNVANF

-423 NYTVTINSVNNI
+423 NYTVTVNSVNNI

-464 AICDAHYETKTMTF
+464 AICDAHYEAKTMTF
-478 SAKNFFEGTTATADD
+478 HAKNFFEGTTATADD

-498 KTPFGEGS
+498 KTPFGEGA

-517 AGLDYKWVHFRLNKK
+517 AGLDHKWVHFRLNKK
-532 DASTKFYKD
+532 DADNKYYQDK
-541 IRRRYT
+541 RRRYT
-547 NRVFAESS
+547 NRAFAESS
-555 TFRSAEDNKES
+555 TLRSASDNMES
-566 DGSNDPGLEGYH
+566 DGSGAGLGGFH

-613 CDFDSKDLND
+613 CDFDSENLND

-706 WGLESTDEYAD
+706 WGLESVDEHAD
-717 KVFTYNQD
+717 KVYTYNQNKD
-725 GSLGG
+725 DKNGSG
-730 SVKNTD
+730 NNND
-736 DYNGLANSV
+736 EFNGLANSIC
-745 FEWGLA
+745 EWGLA
-751 PNGTT
+751 SGEA
-756 VSNITTIQKG
+756 SNITTIENNI
-766 VRWDK
+766 RWDK
-771 YLLFEVG
+771 YLSFEVE
-778 NELPQLKDGYE
+778 NELPQLNDGYK

-797 RNRDNNGNGIIDR
+797 RNRDNNGNGVIDR
-810 DEVRWYLASVRQ
+810 DEIRWYLASVRQ

-845 DRNSDDPAR
+845 DRNSNDPAR
-854 WRQHVISSTKYLK
+854 WRQHVISSTKYLNK
-867 NNEPTVI
+867 KEPIII
-874 WGEEGISTGALSGSI
+874 WGEEGISTGDISGSLAEG
-889 NEKITKFTV
+889 NTKFTV

-905 LANDAPINE
+905 MANDAPINE
-914 MPDDYIQT
+914 TPDDYIQY
-922 SQNADGSYTFECT
+922 SKNADGSYTFECT

-968 APADQNWSSGAVS
+968 APADQSWTSGAVS

-1006 LPSQTELAVMRYYT
+1006 LPSQTELAVMRYYMNLT
-1020 SLVSSGT
+1020 GT

-1056 SGGNISLYANAT
+1056 HAGNLTLWANAT
-1068 FYKARCVRDIRVE
+1068 FSTARCVRDVRVE

>member
-49 EVSTKAT
+49 EISTKAT

-71 VFDKAGHK
+71 VFDRDGHK
-79 IHGKWYSELDRT
+79 IHGKWYRELDRT
-91 NSVGDLDVIDEGW
+91 NSEGELDIIEEGW
-104 YRANSSQ
+104 WYSQAN
-111 SDQPSTG
+111 QPSTG

-151 HNINTEAEINNFQV
+151 HNINTEDDIKNFQV
-165 YINQETT
+165 YLNQETT
-172 SRNGYFPMSGSVSGV
+172 SRNGYFPMSGSISGV
-187 TVSDGEGI
+187 TVDKNTGI
-195 TIGGGGSGSLILRR
+195 TIEGSGSLSLRR
-209 MDAKIKFTFKAGTRP
+209 MDAKIKFTFQAGKRP

-245 KTAFLMKGNE
+245 KTAFLMERNE

-263 TPTGDYSKYASL
+263 TPTGDYSQYASL
-275 FFDSEWANFEEFPDQ
+275 FFDSEWANFEEFPEP
-290 NTSSFSFY
+290 NKASFSFY
-298 MLENRQTPKN
+298 MPENRQTPKN

-329 VQAVEYT
+329 VQTVEYT

-364 RVTMKLTGTEAGQ
+364 RVTMKLPGNEAGQ

-390 DWNSTIH
+390 DWSSTIH

-402 HWNDDEYGNVANF
+402 HWNDDEYEDVANF

-478 SAKNFFEGTTATADD
+478 SAKNFFEGTTATVDD

-532 DASTKFYKD
+532 DAEGEFYLDK
-541 IRRRYT
+541 RRRYT

-555 TFRSAEDNKES
+555 ILRTAKENEES
-566 DGSNDPGLEGYH
+566 DGSGDGLGGYH

-613 CDFDSKDLND
+613 CDFDSQDLND

-706 WGLESTDEYAD
+706 WGLESVDEYAD
-717 KVFTYNQD
+717 KVSTYNQD
-725 GSLGG
+725 GSRDG
-730 SVKNTD
+730 SGKNTD

-751 PNGTT
+751 PEGTT
-756 VSNITTIQKG
+756 VSNIITIQKG

-771 YLLFEVG
+771 YLSFEEENKV
-778 NELPQLKDGYE
+778 PQLKDGYE

-845 DRNSDDPAR
+845 DRSSPDPAL
-854 WRQHVISSTKYLK
+854 WRQHVISSTKYPGE
-867 NNEPTVI
+867 NQPTVI
-874 WGEEGISTGALSGSI
+874 WGEEGISTGDISGSFQWGG
-889 NEKITKFTV
+889 ITNFTV

-905 LANDAPINE
+905 LANDAPINKT
-914 MPDDYIQT
+914 PDDYIQA

-935 HINESALRYYSS
+935 HINESALRYYTS

-960 CLYKKFET
+960 SLYKKFET
-968 APADQNWSSGAVS
+968 APADQSWTSGAVS

-993 SSVYAGYCPDGYR
+993 SSVYAWYCPDGYR
-1006 LPSQTELAVMRYYT
+1006 LPSQTELAVIRYYT
-1020 SLVSSGT
+1020 NLVSSGY

-1033 WSFGVEALGGS
+1033 WSLGADALALGGS
-1044 GKDGGNKYGFCT
+1044 GKDGKNKYGFCT
-1056 SGGNISLYANAT
+1056 SNGNISLSENAT
-1068 FYKARCVRDIRVE
+1068 FSKARCVRDIRVE

>member
-8 TIFAAIFLLMM
+8 IIFAAIFLLVM

-25 QFAPGGLTGGEGYI
+25 QFAPGGLTGGEGYL
-39 YLKFGSAPNV
+39 YLTFGSAPNV

-56 LNAESENRIMNLYVF
+56 LKAESENRIMNLYVF
-71 VFDKAGHK
+71 VFDNAGHK
-79 IHGKWYSELDRT
+79 IHSKWYSELDRT
-91 NSVGDLDVIDEGW
+91 NSKEELNVIEEGW
-104 YRANSSQ
+104 YRENSPQ

-118 VIKIKSPSGSGFKIY
+118 VIKIKAPAGSGFKIY

-151 HNINTEAEINNFQV
+151 HNINTEADINDFKV
-165 YINQETT
+165 YLNQETT
-172 SRNGYFPMSGSVSGV
+172 SRNGYFPMSGSISGV
-187 TVSDGEGI
+187 TVDKDKGI
-195 TIGGGGSGSLILRR
+195 TIEGSESLSLRR
-209 MDAKIKFTFKAGTRP
+209 MDAKIKFTFKTGTRP

-245 KTAFLMKGNE
+245 KTAFMMEGNE

-263 TPTGDYSKYASL
+263 TPTGDYSQYASL

-298 MLENRQTPKN
+298 MMENRQTPKN
-308 SSFTSYQDRS
+308 SSFTNYQDRS

-364 RVTMKLTGTEAGQ
+364 KVIMKLTGSEAGQ

-397 NGDSE
+397 NGSSE

-423 NYTVTINSVNNI
+423 NYTVTVNSVNNI

-464 AICDAHYETKTMTF
+464 AICDAHYEAKTMTF

-498 KTPFGEGS
+498 STPFGEGS
-506 PAIGQD
+506 PSIGHD
-512 GADIP
+512 GEDIP

-547 NRVFAESS
+547 NRAFAESS
-555 TFRSAEDNKES
+555 TFRSAADNKES

-613 CDFDSKDLND
+613 CDFDSENLND

-679 GSVITIQQKPIKSIY
+679 GSVITIQQKPIMSIY

-706 WGLESTDEYAD
+706 WGLESVDEHAD

-725 GSLGG
+725 GSLNG
-730 SVKNTD
+730 SGKNND
-736 DYNGLANSV
+736 EFNGLANSV
-745 FEWGLA
+745 CEWGLA
-751 PNGTT
+751 SGEA
-756 VSNITTIQKG
+756 SNITTIENNI
-766 VRWDK
+766 RWDK
-771 YLLFEVG
+771 YLSFEVG
-778 NELPQLKDGYE
+778 NELPLLRDGYE

-797 RNRDNNGNGIIDR
+797 RNRDNNGNGVIDR
-810 DEVRWYLASVRQ
+810 DEIRWYLASVRQ

-845 DRNSDDPAR
+845 DRNSPDPAL
-854 WRQHVISSTKYLK
+854 WRQHVISSTKYSK
-867 NNEPTVI
+867 TSSEPTVI
-874 WGEEGISTGALSGSI
+874 WGEEGISTGDISGSKKWG
-889 NEKITKFTV
+889 NITNFTV

-905 LANDAPINE
+905 IANDAPINE
-914 MPDDYIQT
+914 KPDDYIQA

-968 APADQNWSSGAVS
+968 APADQSWTSGAVL
-981 FKALNDEVSKYG
+981 FKTLNDEVSKYG

-1006 LPSQTELAVMRYYT
+1006 LPSQTELAVMRYYMT
-1020 SLVSSGT
+1020 LTGK

-1044 GKDGGNKYGFCT
+1044 GKDGGNKYGFCI
-1056 SGGNISLYANAT
+1056 SDQNISLDADAT
-1068 FYKARCVRDIRVE
+1068 FSTARCVRDVRVE

>member
-25 QFAPGGLTGGEGYI
+25 QFAPGGLTGGEGYL

-49 EVSTKAT
+49 EISTKAT

-71 VFDKAGHK
+71 VFDKDGHK
-79 IHGKWYSELDRT
+79 IHSKWYRELDRT
-91 NSVGDLDVIDEGW
+91 NSEGELDIIEEGW
-104 YRANSSQ
+104 WYSQAN
-111 SDQPSTG
+111 QPSTG

-151 HNINTEAEINNFQV
+151 HNINTEDDIKNFQV
-165 YINQETT
+165 YLNQETT

-195 TIGGGGSGSLILRR
+195 TIEGSGSLILRR
-209 MDAKIKFTFKAGTRP
+209 MDAKIKFTFQAGTRP

-236 KGWRVFNIP
+236 KSWRVFNIP
-245 KTAFLMKGNE
+245 KTAFLMERNE

-263 TPTGDYSKYASL
+263 TPTGDYSQYASL
-275 FFDSEWANFEEFPDQ
+275 FFDSEWANFEEFPEP
-290 NTSSFSFY
+290 NKASFSFY
-298 MLENRQTPKN
+298 MPENRQTPKN
-308 SSFTSYQDRS
+308 SSFTNYQDRS

-364 RVTMKLTGTEAGQ
+364 RVTMKLTGNEAGQ

-390 DWNSTIH
+390 DWKSKKIH

-402 HWNDDEYGNVANF
+402 HWNDDEYEDVANF
-415 QTRRNTSY
+415 RTERNTSY

-478 SAKNFFEGTTATADD
+478 SAKNFFEGTTVTVDD

-555 TFRSAEDNKES
+555 TFRSAQDNKES

-613 CDFDSKDLND
+613 CDFDSETLND

-706 WGLESTDEYAD
+706 WGLESVDEYAD

-725 GSLGG
+725 GSRDG
-730 SVKNTD
+730 SGNNTD
-736 DYNGLANSV
+736 PFNGLANSV
-745 FEWGLA
+745 CEWGLA
-751 PNGTT
+751 SGEA
-756 VSNITTIQKG
+756 SNITTINNDI
-766 VRWDK
+766 RWDK
-771 YLLFEVG
+771 YLSFEVG

-810 DEVRWYLASVRQ
+810 DEIRWYLASVKQ
-822 LIGMYVGDGV
+822 LIGMYVGGGV

-845 DRNSDDPAR
+845 DRESPDPAR
-854 WRQHVISSTKYLK
+854 WRQHVISSTKYPK
-867 NNEPTVI
+867 NNQPTVI
-874 WGEEGISTGALSGSI
+874 WGEEGISTGDISGSLKEG
-889 NEKITKFTV
+889 NKKFTV

-905 LANDAPINE
+905 LANDAPINKT
-914 MPDDYIQT
+914 PDDYIQY
-922 SQNADGSYTFECT
+922 SKNADGSYTFECT

-947 RELDYEDERATAN
+947 RELDYEDERTTAN

-968 APADQNWSSGAVS
+968 APADQRWTSGEVS

-1006 LPSQTELAVMRYYT
+1006 LPSQTELAVMKYYM
-1020 SLVSSGT
+1020 SLTGH

-1033 WSFGVEALGGS
+1033 WSFGADPLALGGS
-1044 GKDGGNKYGFCT
+1044 GKDKGNKYGFCIWDD
-1056 SGGNISLYANAT
+1056 NISLYADAKFST
-1068 FYKARCVRDIRVE
+1068 ARCVRDVRVE

>member
-25 QFAPGGLTGGEGYI
+25 QFAPGGLTGGEGYL

-49 EVSTKAT
+49 EISTKAT
-56 LNAESENRIMNLYVF
+56 LKAESENRIMNLYVF
-71 VFDKAGHK
+71 VFDKDGHK
-79 IHGKWYSELDRT
+79 IHSKWYSELECT
-91 NSVGDLDVIDEGW
+91 NSVGELDVIEEGW
-104 YRANSSQ
+104 YRENSSQ

-118 VIKIKSPSGSGFKIY
+118 VIKIKSHSGSGFKIY
-133 VFANIDG
+133 VLANIDG

-151 HNINTEAEINNFQV
+151 HNINTEKDINNFQV

-172 SRNGYFPMSGSVSGV
+172 SRNGYFPMSGSISGV
-187 TVSDGEGI
+187 TVSDGGGI
-195 TIGGGGSGSLILRR
+195 TIGGGGSDRLTLRR
-209 MDAKIKFTFKAGTRP
+209 MDAKIKFTFKTGTRP

-245 KTAFLMKGNE
+245 KTAFLMERNE

-263 TPTGDYSKYASL
+263 TPTGDYSQYASL

-290 NTSSFSFY
+290 KTSSFSFY
-298 MLENRQTPKN
+298 MPENRQTPKN
-308 SSFTSYQDRS
+308 SSFTNYQDRS

-364 RVTMKLTGTEAGQ
+364 KVIMKLTGSEAGQ

-390 DWNSTIH
+390 DWTSTIH
-397 NGDSE
+397 NGSSE
-402 HWNDDEYGNVANF
+402 HWNDDEYSNVANF

-423 NYTVTINSVNNI
+423 NYTVTVNSVNNI

-464 AICDAHYETKTMTF
+464 AICDAHYEAKTMTF

-498 KTPFGEGS
+498 STPFGEGS
-506 PAIGQD
+506 PSIGHD
-512 GADIP
+512 GEDIP

-547 NRVFAESS
+547 NRAFAESS
-555 TFRSAEDNKES
+555 TLRSASDNMES
-566 DGSNDPGLEGYH
+566 DGSGDPGLEGYH

-613 CDFDSKDLND
+613 CDFDSENLND

-694 NTDESYTRLQNA
+694 NTDESYTKLQNA
-706 WGLESTDEYAD
+706 WGLESVDEHAD

-725 GSLGG
+725 GGSLNG
-730 SVKNTD
+730 SGKNND
-736 DYNGLANSV
+736 EFNGLANSV
-745 FEWGLA
+745 REWGLA
-751 PNGTT
+751 SGEA
-756 VSNITTIQKG
+756 SNITTINNDI
-766 VRWDK
+766 RWDE
-771 YLLFEVG
+771 YLSFEVR

-797 RNRDNNGNGIIDR
+797 RNRDNNGNGVIDR
-810 DEVRWYLASVRQ
+810 DEIRWYLASVRQ

-854 WRQHVISSTKYLK
+854 WRQHVISSTKYPTS
-867 NNEPTVI
+867 NEPTII
-874 WGEEGISTGALSGSI
+874 WGEEGISTGDISGSLAEG
-889 NEKITKFTV
+889 NTKFTV

-905 LANDAPINE
+905 MANDAPINKT
-914 MPDDYIQT
+914 PDDYIQY
-922 SQNADGSYTFECT
+922 SKNADGSYTFECT

-968 APADQNWSSGAVS
+968 APADQSWTSGEVS
-981 FKALNDEVSKYG
+981 FKTLNDEVSKYG

-1006 LPSQTELAVMRYYT
+1006 LPSQTELTIMRYYMNLT
-1020 SLVSSGT
+1020 GT

-1056 SGGNISLYANAT
+1056 HAGNITLWANAKFST
-1068 FYKARCVRDIRVE
+1068 ARCVRDVRVE

>member
-25 QFAPGGLTGGEGYI
+25 QFAPGGLTGGEGYL

-49 EVSTKAT
+49 EISTKAT

-71 VFDKAGHK
+71 VFDKDGHK
-79 IHGKWYSELDRT
+79 IHSKWYSELERT
-91 NSVGDLDVIDEGW
+91 NSKGELDVIEEGW
-104 YRANSSQ
+104 YRENSPEA
-111 SDQPSTG
+111 DQPSTG
-118 VIKIKSPSGSGFKIY
+118 VIKIKSPAGSGFKIY

-151 HNINTEAEINNFQV
+151 HNINTEDDIKNFQV
-165 YINQETT
+165 YLNQETT

-209 MDAKIKFTFKAGTRP
+209 MDAKIKFTFQAGTRP

-236 KGWRVFNIP
+236 KSWRVFNIP
-245 KTAFLMKGNE
+245 KTAFLMERNE

-263 TPTGDYSKYASL
+263 TPTGDYSQYASL

-290 NTSSFSFY
+290 KTSSFSFY
-298 MLENRQTPKN
+298 MMENRQTPKN
-308 SSFTSYQDRS
+308 SSFTNYQDRS

-364 RVTMKLTGTEAGQ
+364 KVIMKLTGSEAGQ

-397 NGDSE
+397 NGSSE
-402 HWNDDEYGNVANF
+402 HWNDDEYSNVANF

-423 NYTVTINSVNNI
+423 NYTVTVNSVNNI

-464 AICDAHYETKTMTF
+464 AICDAHYEAKTMTF

-498 KTPFGEGS
+498 STPFGEGS
-506 PAIGQD
+506 PSIGHD
-512 GADIP
+512 GEDIP

-555 TFRSAEDNKES
+555 TFRSAADNMES
-566 DGSNDPGLEGYH
+566 DGSGDPGLEGYH

-613 CDFDSKDLND
+613 CDFDSENLND

-706 WGLESTDEYAD
+706 WGLESVDEHAD

-725 GSLGG
+725 GSLNG
-730 SVKNTD
+730 SGKNND
-736 DYNGLANSV
+736 EFNGLANSV

-756 VSNITTIQKG
+756 VSNITTIQDNI
-766 VRWDK
+766 RWDK
-771 YLLFEVG
+771 YLSFEVG
-778 NELPQLKDGYE
+778 NELPQLRDGYE

-797 RNRDNNGNGIIDR
+797 RNRDNNGNGVIDR
-810 DEVRWYLASVRQ
+810 DEIRWYLASVKQ

-854 WRQHVISSTKYLK
+854 WRQHVISSTKYLGGS
-867 NNEPTVI
+867 EPTII
-874 WGEEGISTGALSGSI
+874 WGEEGISTGDISGSLAEG
-889 NEKITKFTV
+889 NTKFTV

-905 LANDAPINE
+905 IANDAPINKT
-914 MPDDYIQT
+914 PDDYIQY
-922 SQNADGSYTFECT
+922 SKNADGSYTFECT

-968 APADQNWSSGAVS
+968 APADQSWTSGAVS
-981 FKALNDEVSKYG
+981 FKTLNDEVNKYG

-1006 LPSQTELAVMRYYT
+1006 LPSQTELAVMRYYMT
-1020 SLVSSGT
+1020 LTGT

-1056 SGGNISLYANAT
+1056 HAGNITLWAAAT
-1068 FYKARCVRDIRVE
+1068 FSTARCVRDVRVE

>member
-25 QFAPGGLTGGEGYI
+25 QFAPGGLTGGEGYL

-56 LNAESENRIMNLYVF
+56 LKAESENRIMNLYVF
-71 VFDKAGHK
+71 VFDNAGHK
-79 IHGKWYSELDRT
+79 IHSKWYSELERT
-91 NSVGDLDVIDEGW
+91 NSVGELDVIEEGW
-104 YRANSSQ
+104 YRENSSEA
-111 SDQPSTG
+111 DQPSTG

-140 DMVKISSEMLS
+140 DMIKISSEMLS
-151 HNINTEAEINNFQV
+151 HNINTEDDINNFQV

-172 SRNGYFPMSGSVSGV
+172 SRNGYFPMSGSISGV
-187 TVSDGEGI
+187 TVRDGEGI
-195 TIGGGGSGSLILRR
+195 TIGGGVSGLSLRR
-209 MDAKIKFTFKAGTRP
+209 MDAKIKFTFKTGTRP

-245 KTAFLMKGNE
+245 KMAFLMEGNE

-263 TPTGDYSKYASL
+263 TPTGDYSQYASL

-298 MLENRQTPKN
+298 MMENRQTPKN
-308 SSFTSYQDRS
+308 SSFTNYQDRS

-364 RVTMKLTGTEAGQ
+364 RVTMKLTGNEAGQ

-397 NGDSE
+397 NGSSE
-402 HWNDDEYGNVANF
+402 HWNDDEYSNVANF

-423 NYTVTINSVNNI
+423 NYTVTVNSVNNI

-464 AICDAHYETKTMTF
+464 AICDAHYEAKTMTF

-498 KTPFGEGS
+498 STPFGEGS
-506 PAIGQD
+506 PSIGHD
-512 GADIP
+512 GEDIP

-555 TFRSAEDNKES
+555 TFRSAADNMES
-566 DGSNDPGLEGYH
+566 DGSGDPGLEGYH

-613 CDFDSKDLND
+613 CDFDSENLND

-706 WGLESTDEYAD
+706 WGLESVDEHAD

-725 GSLGG
+725 GSLNGLGG
-730 SVKNTD
+730 NTSG
-736 DYNGLANSV
+736 YNGLANSV
-745 FEWGLA
+745 FEWELA
-751 PNGTT
+751 PNGNT
-756 VSNITTIQKG
+756 VSNITTIENNI
-766 VRWDK
+766 RWDK
-771 YLLFEVG
+771 YLSFEEE
-778 NELPQLKDGYE
+778 NEVPQLKDGYE

-810 DEVRWYLASVRQ
+810 DEIRWYLASVKQ
-822 LIGMYVGDGV
+822 LIGMYVGGGV

-845 DRNSDDPAR
+845 DRESPDPAR
-854 WRQHVISSTKYLK
+854 WRQHVISSTKYPK
-867 NNEPTVI
+867 NNQPTVI
-874 WGEEGISTGALSGSI
+874 WGEEGISTGDISGSLKEG
-889 NEKITKFTV
+889 NKKFTV

-905 LANDAPINE
+905 LANDAPINKT
-914 MPDDYIQT
+914 PDDYIQY
-922 SQNADGSYTFECT
+922 SKNADGSYTFECT

-947 RELDYEDERATAN
+947 RELDYEDERTTAN

-968 APADQNWSSGAVS
+968 APADQRWTSGEVS

-1006 LPSQTELAVMRYYT
+1006 LPSQTELAVMKYYM
-1020 SLVSSGT
+1020 SLTGH

-1033 WSFGVEALGGS
+1033 WSFGADPLALGGS
-1044 GKDGGNKYGFCT
+1044 GKDKGNKYGFCIWDD
-1056 SGGNISLYANAT
+1056 NISLYADAKFST
-1068 FYKARCVRDIRVE
+1068 ARCVRDVRVE